1 MLVALMAVPF
11 ASSAQ
16 AVDETHVVRLDAG
29 NFDGYTGGT
38 TQYTGY
44 NQLVGTATPSW
55 TYADLAVN
63 GLEAG
68 HYYNTLF
75 QGGRYQWLVTPAID
89 LMGLADA
96 QVTYSVALTAF
107 NGSGAPDS
115 IGADK
120 KFIVLASTDGLNW
133 TALRTYTGA
142 DLAAIPATWDV
153 DTVDLADYKDS
164 YPAVYLAF
172 YTESAQ
178 PRTGNATFHIGN
190 IAVDGHL
197 KCQPVSD
204 VVATTVTTNSVTIA
218 WTNDNP
224 KKYGHQVLVYQGA
237 ELVDSVFLAAS
248 ARTYSN
254 DTLTPATVYTFMVR
268 TSCDGNGWLD
278 ATPINVFTHYPIN
291 IELPY
296 ENDFEA
302 ENSVD
307 NWFFSR
313 DTTNGWF
320 RGRVLV
326 DSVKLDTYVLGDV
339 IAQHIG
345 ATDTAWKAETEHV
358 FPTDIDSTTTIWT
371 VDERDTNWNYS
382 YNYNYVMMMS
392 KDSGATASYNTSGSR
407 CYYTYFPIELE
418 AGDYNLGFD
427 WRGMG
432 EDKASAYDYMA
443 AYLAPEDADITFNQT
458 GVVPSSWT
466 LLDGKLWRQTEW
478 QKYYYTFKVAEANH
492 YHLVFVWRNNNSGGS
507 GNAAMFDNLIFN
519 KVICYPVTDVAVVD
533 SMTTG
538 TSLTVSF
545 TGMGEGFEGS
555 YRGVAK
561 AGDVT
566 VEATAGAN
574 ESTMTFIG
582 LKGETTYSISLYTV
596 CGEGNESNPSTAV
609 SGTTLPTCYPVE
621 NLAVVADSTTANRL
635 QIAWVDTKNTE
646 PTYQVRVMKGADTVD
661 IVTTQ
666 DTSFSI
672 SNLVAATNYTFY
684 VRTICAEGDSAR
696 LTRSV
701 SGQTACDVIT
711 LPYTQNFND
720 LTVASSIPVCWD
732 NSEGT
737 TTTASYKWCYNT
749 KTSGDG
755 AAVGHE
761 GKCVV
766 FNSYNNS
773 SNMTNTLATP
783 EIEITNATK
792 LSFWYKNPAGGDFTV
807 QIGIVGEDSRTT
819 LATALTGASSWTEKV
834 IELDAATYAGHNVKL
849 YFKGTSNW
857 GYGDAYI
864 YLDDVTLTPITCG
877 APANVAVADR
887 TGSTVDLTWECDF
900 HADDVTYLVA
910 NVGVDT
916 TAVTGVLTYK
926 LTGLAAETDLTIK
939 VGMVCDYGDTLWSD
953 VFNTRTL
960 GACNAPEN
968 IVASN
973 VTRTSFDL
981 SWTQAVSNVDNYDL
995 IIATEALTVDSLANY
1010 PVEQMIAVS
1019 GNDGYTA
1026 TNLNR
1031 DQQYYIYFRAHCAA
1045 ANSVW
1050 NSEPVLVKTKSLVD
1064 CAIVGTEVSV
1074 GNGISPNN
1082 QLPIAGYYNNS
1093 YSQQIYTAEEL
1104 GIEAG
1109 SMISKL
1115 SFNYYN
1121 STSTTRN
1128 IEIYM
1133 GTTTETSMPSSGWLT
1148 AADMTQVLAATDV
1161 TFSNTNDNWSTIVL
1175 DEPFVYNGGSII
1187 VGVRMTESST
1197 QTNYGSS
1204 SRFYVSSVSG
1214 KARYYQN
1221 DNNAAT
1227 LNDNLVPT
1235 QASSSSSYRSNI
1247 KFVTCGVGEACPV
1260 VANFDV
1266 EDVDVNTATLTWT
1279 AADADYLDGYEL
1291 YVTAEN
1297 VDMDT
1302 VTTGTIAVAKTAT
1315 SYDLS
1320 ELTQATNYHV
1330 YLRSLCARDND
1341 TSDWTPAVD
1350 FLTLEACRA
1359 ATDLVVEQNAT
1370 NGAHVSWVNGGAAL
1384 NQADDFTVAW
1394 STNINEDLS
1403 AAEHVINVTDATETD
1418 VTGLP
1423 YNSTVYFWVK
1433 HNCSDLSLSSG
1444 WLGPDSV
1451 KTSVAMPKVDSLTAV
1466 PTHSTIA
1473 ATWKRNEAEF
1483 ATENQWKV
1491 ALKDMTNQDATVW
1504 SLIDHTDTLFYGLPN
1519 AHAFMV
1525 GVIAVNGTNE
1535 SDTTWKMV
1543 STTALPAPCVQV
1555 GTGTTGSSNIP
1566 YAGWYHNSYSQQI
1579 FTAEEI
1585 GNEGTISSISF
1596 QYTKT
1601 TAESR
1606 NITIFMGTTDETSLA
1621 SSWIYPSNMTEVF
1634 HAAQVTFSNES
1645 DWFNIA
1651 LDVPFEYTGGN
1662 IVVAMYM
1669 NYNSNESGYGSGNR
1683 FNTHT
1688 ATDKVRYITNDDETP
1703 DYFTLENGVIT
1714 NTTSMGYSSST
1725 RNNTVFCFDR
1735 DNPCLKPTQVAASN
1749 ITTNSATVSW
1759 MPGNSETAW
1768 QYAYSDSLM
1777 SDEVLATAAT
1787 DINSLNV
1794 SLSGLLGDKD
1804 YHFYV
1809 RANCGEESYS
1819 EWSHVLFATQLSCE
1833 RPVSVTAEAED
1844 NSIAFAAYAG
1854 VTGSPEGMALRYW
1867 TAGSEPV
1874 EVAMTRNDR
1883 YDTTWTLTDPAEVA
1897 SVDTVVRFV
1906 ATVENL
1912 NPLTFYHYQ
1921 VQTLC
1926 LVTEG
1931 NSRWTEEDSVRTLC
1945 DGTIT
1950 LPYTEDFKAT
1960 SLNRDCWQMNVYE
1973 GDELPFEIG
1982 YYNGEGINFSTHQY
1996 TSGVYGDIDRAIV
2009 SPKIIGADDTT
2020 KLTFTYRSHTDVD
2033 MYWGYSTAETFDTT
2047 GIVWNP
2053 LTSNY
2058 SGTTVSAYLPIGV
2071 KYVAFRLYDQ
2081 NASFGNTEMQ
2091 WVKDVKIDTV
2101 IRRTV
2106 TIANADPE
2114 MGDVYVMIGE
2124 DTVGRQVTNFQTV
2137 VFDGT
2142 KVKIAAQKADQHHK
2156 LVNWTGANGQQALG
2170 AYYSQTITVSSD
2182 TSLTAH
2188 FALNDYTL
2196 TVSNYPANHGV
2207 AFVVDSVVDGVNHY
2221 TNRTDSTMV
2230 YGTSVTVIAIDTA
2243 ADDNYHFAGWSTNM
2257 TFDNVVS
2264 TDTVYTLTPDKDG
2277 SLYALFAID
2286 SVTYVATANPAEGGV
2301 VEGFGPQPLGSTVH
2315 MNATANYGYHFVNW
2329 TDAAGEEITTELTFD
2344 TVAAVNATFTANFA
2358 KDPFYMLVGVNEPE
2372 LGTATAN
2379 PDFGLYNDVITL
2391 VATPAAAHYHF
2402 ERWTDGN
2409 TESPRE
2415 FHITQDTIMMAY
2427 FAIDEHTV
2435 TLAAREDMGAVKINN
2450 EDTNMIVVDYGTEI
2464 NIEAIPNTG
2473 VRFVNWSDGVEDAQ
2487 RTIEVVRDSNLTAV
2501 FDSINYN
2508 IVLNYNE
2515 AEGAVKYN
2523 NVTVDSGYVFVARY
2537 GDSITLTQEAETGY
2551 RFSSWVD
2558 GASNVYNTAE
2568 LTYYVTAV
2576 EAQSITANFI
2586 EGGKWNVSVFAD
2598 NLSNLDTAG
2607 GLVASAGTYNNDPST
2622 AGRYDENTVV
2632 ALHATP
2638 KDHYRFV
2645 AWMLG
2650 DDVYS
2655 FAADTTVQLGAA
2667 IDGADNSYT
2676 FRAQFQLVTFEL
2688 TVEPNIAEGGEVTV
2702 TVNGEETDDNI
2713 FDYGTEIT
2721 INATANT
2728 DDYYHFVNWNNGEN
2742 MVAGTYH
2749 NPEYTFTLEAD
2760 AEYTAVFALDT
2771 VTLTVVANDERFGTV
2786 TGGGEYP
2793 YGTVATLTAEPAEGY
2808 TFIGWSTNETTDTIT
2823 YEVRVAATVTATFDT
2838 AIHTVTANVNDNERG
2853 VVKANGV
2860 GVTAPLQVK
2869 HFTNVALVA
2878 APRFGFVFDHW
2889 ANAAGETI
2897 GTNDTLVISPV
2908 SDSAVTAVFG
2918 FDQFTVTTGL
2928 TNPEVMEGMGTAEIV
2943 GPATVNY
2950 RDSVTLRA
2958 TANTGFDF
2966 TGWSNGMSEPE
2977 IRVQVL
2983 NNTTITAG
2991 FAYHEY
2997 VVYGTSNDNVMGTVE
3012 HRGVSHYGFYD
3023 TLIAN
3028 ANYGYHFV
3036 NWDGIASNTND
3047 TMRIYVVANESHV
3060 ANFAK
3065 NQYTA
3070 TATVDD
3076 AARGYAY
3083 VNNPAPFY
3091 LDQVTF
3097 TAGNLPHYT
3106 FAGWANEEG
3115 EIVSTVNPL
3124 NVTING
3130 DTTLIATFDSINFTV
3145 TVATAD
3151 ATMGSVEPA
3160 GDSVVLEGTVFQAT
3174 ATPEYGYAFVNWSNG
3189 ATTPTVTVIVNEDI
3203 TLTANFRQIARTVT
3217 VATADATMGSVN
3229 PAGDSIV
3236 LEGTVF
3242 QATATPAAGY
3252 EFVNWSNGDTT
3263 LTVTIVVGEE
3273 DVTLTAN
3280 FRQITHSVTIAVAPG
3295 CTNMGTVSPAGT
3307 QTVAWGTTFTATA
3320 TPNQGYQFAGWSNGA
3335 TTATVSFT
3343 VNEDITLYATF
3354 EPVPVQTYTVTAT
3367 ANDATMGR
3375 VLNTGVYEAG
3385 TTVSLYAEAYPG
3397 YHFVRWSN
3405 TETANPLVFEVNEDV
3420 ELVAIF
3426 EANVGIEDVD
3436 GSNVTIFSNDS
3447 KIVVRGAEN
3456 MNVYIYD
3463 VNGRIVRSEANVSDN
3478 VEFTMA
3484 NTGVY
3489 LVKVGNA
3496 PAKSVVVMR

>member
-38 TQYTGY
+38 TQFNGI
-44 NQLVGTATPSW
+44 NVLVGTATPSW

-254 DTLTPATVYTFMVR
+254 DNLTPATVYTFMVR

-358 FPTDIDSTTTIWT
+358 FPTDIDSTATIWT

-478 QKYYYTFKVAEANH
+478 QKYYCTFKVAEANH

-596 CGEGNESNPSTAV
+596 CGEGNESNPTSAV

-701 SGQTACDVIT
+701 SGQTACELLA
-711 LPYTQNFND
+711 LPFNVD
-720 LTVASSIPVCWD
+720 FSIPGASTPACWTID
-732 NSEGT
+732 NGT
-737 TTTASYKWCYNT
+737 TS
-749 KTSGDG
+749 TSGDNIQIG
-755 AAVGHE
+755 NYSGSFT
-761 GKCVV
+761 GLR
-766 FNSYNNS
+766 FGSYNTRNNVEYVVS
-773 SNMTNTLATP
+773 P
-783 EIEITNATK
+783 EISTNASLA
-792 LSFWYKNPAGGDFTV
+792 LSVVYGTYGSTDGLYFGYSTTDDNYSSFTWSAK
-807 QIGIVGEDSRTT
+807 QTT
-819 LATALTGASSWTEKV
+819 SSFSE
-834 IELDAATYAGHNVKL
+834 ATYAAEIPADVK
-849 YFKGTSNW
+849 YIGVKYDGN
-857 GYGDAYI
+857 YAYYAI
-864 YLDDVTLTPITCG
+864 VKSVSVIPITCG

-916 TAVTGVLTYK
+916 TAVTGVLAHQ

-953 VFNTRTL
+953 AVNTRTL

-995 IIATEALTVDSLANY
+995 IIATEALTADSLVNY

-1161 TFSNTNDNWSTIVL
+1161 TFSNANDNWSTIVL

-1291 YVTAEN
+1291 YITAEN

-1341 TSDWTPAVD
+1341 TSAWSTTS
-1350 FLTLEACRA
+1350 FLTMEACRA

-1403 AAEHVINVTDATETD
+1403 AAEHVVNVTDATETD

-1423 YNSTVYFWVK
+1423 YSSTVYFWVK
-1433 HNCSDLSLSSG
+1433 HNCSDLSLSST

-1466 PTHSTIA
+1466 PTHSTVA

-1519 AHAFMV
+1519 EHAFMV
-1525 GVIAVNGTNE
+1525 GVIAVNGTDE

-1543 STTALPAPCVQV
+1543 STTALPAACEIVADGSASNSYVPVEGGNADYAQKAQFV
-1555 GTGTTGSSNIP
+1555 YPATMLSNLASGTVVNGMTFFPNSKAATAWTGTFSVYVAEVSATTISSYADVSTMQKVYEGTLDATGSEMTVNFTSPYTYQGGNLLVAFEKDKGGSWKSASFYGVSSTGSSIAANGGSS
-1566 YAGWYHNSYSQQI
+1566 AQ
-1579 FTAEEI
+1579 TASAVTSE
-1585 GNEGTISSISF
+1585 T
-1596 QYTKT
+1596 Q
-1601 TAESR
+1601 R
-1606 NITIFMGTTDETSLA
+1606 NFLPKVQFCYERTS
-1621 SSWIYPSNMTEVF
+1621 T
-1634 HAAQVTFSNES
+1634 
-1645 DWFNIA
+1645 
-1651 LDVPFEYTGGN
+1651 
-1662 IVVAMYM
+1662 
-1669 NYNSNESGYGSGNR
+1669 
-1683 FNTHT
+1683 
-1688 ATDKVRYITNDDETP
+1688 
-1703 DYFTLENGVIT
+1703 
-1714 NTTSMGYSSST
+1714 
-1725 RNNTVFCFDR
+1725 
-1735 DNPCLKPTQVAASN
+1735 CLKPTHVVASDV
-1749 ITTNSATVSW
+1749 TTNSATLSW
-1759 MPGNSETAW
+1759 TPGNSETAW
-1768 QYAYSDSLM
+1768 QYAYSDSVM
-1777 SDEVLATAAT
+1777 SNEVLATAAT
-1787 DINSLNV
+1787 DIASLNV

-1833 RPVSVTAEAED
+1833 RPEAVVAD
-1844 NSIAFAAYAG
+1844 ADATSIAFAAYAG
-1854 VTGSPEGMALRYW
+1854 ATGSPEGMTLRYW

-1931 NSRWTEEDSVRTLC
+1931 NSRWTVEDSVRTLC
-1945 DGTIT
+1945 GGTVT

-1960 SLNRDCWQMNVYE
+1960 SLNRDCWQKNIYE
-1973 GDELPFEIG
+1973 GDELPYEIG

-1996 TSGVYGDIDRAIV
+1996 NSSLNGNIDRAIV

-2020 KLTFTYRSHTDVD
+2020 KLTFTYRSHADVD

-2047 GIVWNP
+2047 GIEWNP
-2053 LTSNY
+2053 LTVNTY
-2058 SGTTVSAYLPIGV
+2058 SGTTVSTLLPAGV
-2071 KYVAFRLYDQ
+2071 TYVAFRLYDQ
-2081 NASFGNTEMQ
+2081 NVSFGNTEIQ

-2124 DTVGRQVTNFQTV
+2124 DTIGREVTNFQTV

-2156 LVNWTGANGQQALG
+2156 LVNWTGANGQQAMG

-2207 AFVVDSVVDGVNHY
+2207 AYVVDSVVEGVNHY

-2264 TDTVYTLTPDKDG
+2264 TDTVYTVAPEANST
-2277 SLYALFAID
+2277 LYALFAID

-2329 TDAAGEEITTELTFD
+2329 TDAAGEEITTDLTFD
-2344 TVAAVNATFTANFA
+2344 TVAAVDAVFTANFA

-2372 LGTATAN
+2372 LGTATAT

-2391 VATPAAAHYHF
+2391 VATPTAAHYHF

-2928 TNPEVMEGMGTAEIV
+2928 TNPETMEGMGIAEIV

-2950 RDSVTLRA
+2950 RDSVNLRA

-3273 DVTLTAN
+3273 NVTLTAN

-3320 TPNQGYQFAGWSNGA
+3320 TPNQGYQFAGWSNGV

-3496 PAKSVVVMR
+3496 PAKRVVVMR

>member
-16 AVDETHVVRLDAG
+16 AVDETHVVRLDAR

-38 TQYTGY
+38 TQFNGY

-133 TALRTYTGA
+133 TALRTYTGE

-153 DTVDLADYKDS
+153 DTVDLAAYKDS

-237 ELVDSVFLAAS
+237 ELVDSVSLAAS

-254 DTLTPATVYTFMVR
+254 NELTPATVYTFMVR

-407 CYYTYFPIELE
+407 CYYTYFPLELE

-432 EDKASAYDYMA
+432 ENSSNAYDYMA

-478 QKYYYTFKVAEANH
+478 QKYYCTFKVAEANH

-561 AGDVT
+561 AGNVT

-596 CGEGNESNPSTAV
+596 CGEGNESNPTTAV
-609 SGTTLPTCYPVE
+609 NGTTLPTCYPVE

-701 SGQTACDVIT
+701 SGQTACGVLEVPFTMDFEGFT
-711 LPYTQNFND
+711 ALPTCWNQQKVTGSGNW
-720 LTVASSIPVCWD
+720 TVGKGTVNSS
-732 NSEGT
+732 GT
-737 TTTASYKWCYNT
+737 TTAHSGIANARIAHTNKGD
-749 KTSGDG
+749 KTQLITPAFNLGNYP
-755 AAVGHE
+755 AAQ
-761 GKCVV
+761 
-766 FNSYNNS
+766 
-773 SNMTNTLATP
+773 
-783 EIEITNATK
+783 
-792 LSFWYKNPAGGDFTV
+792 LSFWYVAKEWGGDQDELRVYYRTD
-807 QIGIVGEDSRTT
+807 EDADWQLIPGAEYTSNV
-819 LATALTGASSWTEKV
+819 TAWTKV
-834 IELDAATYAGHNVKL
+834 ELDLPNLSATYQFAFEMKD
-849 YFKGTSNW
+849 
-857 GYGDAYI
+857 GYGYGVAI
-864 YLDDVTLTPITCG
+864 DDIKVMPVTCG

-916 TAVTGVLTYK
+916 TAVTGVLAHQ

-995 IIATEALTVDSLANY
+995 IIATEALTADSLANY

-1064 CAIVGTEVSV
+1064 CE
-1074 GNGISPNN
+1074 
-1082 QLPIAGYYNNS
+1082 IAGTP
-1093 YSQQIYTAEEL
+1093 ITVAD
-1104 GIEAG
+1104 G
-1109 SMISKL
+1109 
-1115 SFNYYN
+1115 
-1121 STSTTRN
+1121 TSTTSN
-1128 IEIYM
+1128 APIYGYWTDAYQHNQIIYPASM
-1133 GTTTETSMPSSGWLT
+1133 LEEYVGQSLNSIKFYSTTDLTGWGTRIINLNLAIVDESSFAT
-1148 AADMTQVLAATDV
+1148 ASPLQAEMTNVYNAQVTLLSDGMQMNFTQ
-1161 TFSNTNDNWSTIVL
+1161 
-1175 DEPFVYNGGSII
+1175 PFVYQGGNLLVDINYEKSSY
-1187 VGVRMTESST
+1187 VSKDWYAVSST
-1197 QTNYGSS
+1197 AAAIYG
-1204 SRFYVSSVSG
+1204 Y
-1214 KARYYQN
+1214 
-1221 DNNAAT
+1221 
-1227 LNDNLVPT
+1227 
-1235 QASSSSSYRSNI
+1235 SSSSASGITSWTKVDYLP
-1247 KFVTCGVGEACPV
+1247 KAQFGTCSEGEACPTV
-1260 VANFDV
+1260 TNFDV

-1330 YLRSLCARDND
+1330 YLRSLCARDHD

-1350 FLTLEACRA
+1350 FLTMEACRA

-1394 STNINEDLS
+1394 STNINEDPS
-1403 AAEHVINVTDATETD
+1403 AAEHVVNVTDATETD

-1423 YNSTVYFWVK
+1423 YDSTVYFWVK

-1451 KTSVAMPKVDSLTAV
+1451 KTSVAMPNVVSLTAV

-1473 ATWKRNEAEF
+1473 ATWQRNEAEF

-1543 STTALPAPCVQV
+1543 STTALPAACEIVADGSESNSNVPVEGGNADYAQKAQFV
-1555 GTGTTGSSNIP
+1555 YPATMLSNLASGAVVNGMTFFPNSKAATAWTGTFSVYVAEVSATTISSYADVSTMQKVYEGTLDATGSEMTVNFTSPYTYQGGNLLVAFEKDKGGSWKSASFYGVSSTGSSIAANGGSS
-1566 YAGWYHNSYSQQI
+1566 AQ
-1579 FTAEEI
+1579 TASAVTSE
-1585 GNEGTISSISF
+1585 T
-1596 QYTKT
+1596 Q
-1601 TAESR
+1601 R
-1606 NITIFMGTTDETSLA
+1606 NFLPKVQFCYERTS
-1621 SSWIYPSNMTEVF
+1621 T
-1634 HAAQVTFSNES
+1634 
-1645 DWFNIA
+1645 
-1651 LDVPFEYTGGN
+1651 
-1662 IVVAMYM
+1662 
-1669 NYNSNESGYGSGNR
+1669 
-1683 FNTHT
+1683 
-1688 ATDKVRYITNDDETP
+1688 
-1703 DYFTLENGVIT
+1703 
-1714 NTTSMGYSSST
+1714 
-1725 RNNTVFCFDR
+1725 
-1735 DNPCLKPTQVAASN
+1735 CLKPTHVVASDV
-1749 ITTNSATVSW
+1749 TTNSATLSW
-1759 MPGNSETAW
+1759 TPGNSETAW
-1768 QYAYSDSLM
+1768 QYAYSDSVM
-1777 SDEVLATAAT
+1777 SNEVLATAAT
-1787 DINSLNV
+1787 DINSMNV

-1819 EWSHVLFATQLSCE
+1819 EWSHVMFPTQLSCE
-1833 RPVSVTAEAED
+1833 RPVLVTAEAED
-1844 NSIAFAAYAG
+1844 SSIAFAAYAG
-1854 VTGSPEGMALRYW
+1854 VTGSPEGMTLRYW

-1926 LVTEG
+1926 LATEG

-1945 DGTIT
+1945 DGTVT

-1960 SLNRDCWQMNVYE
+1960 SLNRDCWTGEILDDNAAMPYFGANGLYLNGSTTSSE
-1973 GDELPFEIG
+1973 NGDRYFISPRFNAEDTLVWKSKVLA
-1982 YYNGEGINFSTHQY
+1982 YNY
-1996 TSGVYGDIDRAIV
+1996 TSYYYGYNDSV
-2009 SPKIIGADDTT
+2009 S
-2020 KLTFTYRSHTDVD
+2020 F
-2033 MYWGYSTAETFDTT
+2033 GYSMTDDEIESFVWIDKIGNNT
-2047 GIVWNP
+2047 G
-2053 LTSNY
+2053 TNY
-2058 SGTTVSAYLPIGV
+2058 TYYVPAGA
-2071 KYVAFRLYDQ
+2071 KYVAYHYEG
-2081 NASFGNTEMQ
+2081 SYSGSYVGNISLSN
-2091 WVKDVKIDTV
+2091 VV
-2101 IRRTV
+2101 RRNV

-2124 DTVGRQVTNFQTV
+2124 DTIGREVTNFQTV

-2142 KVKIAAQKADQHHK
+2142 KVKLAAQKADQHHK
-2156 LVNWTGANGQQALG
+2156 LVNWTGANGEQVLG
-2170 AYYSQTITVSSD
+2170 ALYSQTITVSSD

-2207 AFVVDSVVDGVNHY
+2207 AFVVDSVVNGVNHY

-2329 TDAAGEEITTELTFD
+2329 TDAAGEEITTDLTFD
-2344 TVAAVNATFTANFA
+2344 TVAAVDATFTANFA

-2391 VATPAAAHYHF
+2391 VATPTAAHYHF

-2771 VTLTVVANDERFGTV
+2771 VTLTVVANDEQFGTV

-2950 RDSVTLRA
+2950 RDSVNLRA

-3496 PAKSVVVMR
+3496 PAKRVVVMR

>member
-16 AVDETHVVRLDAG
+16 AVDETHVVRLDAR

-38 TQYTGY
+38 TQFNGY

-120 KFIVLASTDGLNW
+120 KFIVLASTDGLSW

-153 DTVDLADYKDS
+153 DTVDLAAYKDS

-224 KKYGHQVLVYQGA
+224 KKYGHQVLVYQGT

-254 DTLTPATVYTFMVR
+254 DNLTPATVYTFMVR

-358 FPTDIDSTTTIWT
+358 FPTDIDSTATIWT

-478 QKYYYTFKVAEANH
+478 QKYYYTFNVAEANH

-574 ESTMTFIG
+574 ESTMTFVG

-596 CGEGNESNPSTAV
+596 CGEGNESNPTTAV
-609 SGTTLPTCYPVE
+609 NGTTLPTCYPVE

-701 SGQTACDVIT
+701 SGQTACELLA
-711 LPYTQNFND
+711 LPFNVD
-720 LTVASSIPVCWD
+720 FSIPGASTPACWTID
-732 NSEGT
+732 NGT
-737 TTTASYKWCYNT
+737 TS
-749 KTSGDG
+749 TSGDNIQIG
-755 AAVGHE
+755 NYSGSFT
-761 GKCVV
+761 GLR
-766 FNSYNNS
+766 FGSYNTRNNVEYVVS
-773 SNMTNTLATP
+773 P
-783 EIEITNATK
+783 EISTEAPLA
-792 LSFWYKNPAGGDFTV
+792 LSVVYGTYGNGDGLYFGYSTTDDNYSSFTWSAK
-807 QIGIVGEDSRTT
+807 QTT
-819 LATALTGASSWTEKV
+819 SSFSE
-834 IELDAATYAGHNVKL
+834 ATYTAEIPADVK
-849 YFKGTSNW
+849 YIGVKYDGN
-857 GYGDAYI
+857 YAYYAI
-864 YLDDVTLTPITCG
+864 VKSVSVIPITCG

-916 TAVTGVLTYK
+916 TAVTGMLAYQ
-926 LTGLAAETDLTIK
+926 LTGLTAETEFTFK

-953 VFNTRTL
+953 AVNTSTL

-981 SWTQAVSNVDNYDL
+981 SWTQFVSNVDNYDL
-995 IIATEALTVDSLANY
+995 IIATEALTADSLANY

-1050 NSEPVLVKTKSLVD
+1050 NSSEPVLVKTKGLVD
-1064 CAIVGTEVSV
+1064 CAIVGTPATVADGTST
-1074 GNGISPNN
+1074 NSN
-1082 QLPIAGYYNNS
+1082 LPIYGTYSEKDQHNQIIYPASELTELVGKTISSMKFYSTTDLTSWGDRGITLGLAITEKTTYSSFTDLATDELTQVYDGIFTKLADGFVMEFDTPFEYNGGNLLVDIDYHTNNS
-1093 YSQQIYTAEEL
+1093 YV
-1104 GIEAG
+1104 
-1109 SMISKL
+1109 SK
-1115 SFNYYN
+1115 SFYGK
-1121 STSTTRN
+1121 SV
-1128 IEIYM
+1128 
-1133 GTTTETSMPSSGWLT
+1133 SSNVGEYQYSGYSGLT
-1148 AADMTQVLAATDV
+1148 GATVKFLPKV
-1161 TFSNTNDNWSTIVL
+1161 TFGI
-1175 DEPFVYNGGSII
+1175 
-1187 VGVRMTESST
+1187 
-1197 QTNYGSS
+1197 
-1204 SRFYVSSVSG
+1204 
-1214 KARYYQN
+1214 
-1221 DNNAAT
+1221 
-1227 LNDNLVPT
+1227 
-1235 QASSSSSYRSNI
+1235 
-1247 KFVTCGVGEACPV
+1247 CGEGDACPTV
-1260 VANFDV
+1260 TNFDV

-1341 TSDWTPAVD
+1341 TSAWSTTS

-1394 STNINEDLS
+1394 STNINEDPS

-1433 HNCSDLSLSSG
+1433 HNCSDLSLSSS

-1473 ATWKRNEAEF
+1473 VTWKRNEAEF

-1519 AHAFMV
+1519 EHAFMV
-1525 GVIAVNGTNE
+1525 GVIAVNGTIE

-1543 STTALPAPCVQV
+1543 STTALPDPCAQI
-1555 GTGTTGSSNIP
+1555 GEGTATATLLKTNYGNTYSQHIYTAAELTAMGYSAGKITSLSFNYTGTSSSYDKTQSVYIGTTTLDAFSDHTASDFVTGLTLSYGPTLNSYESGWREYELSTPFVWDGTSNIVVGMLSNSTQSTASGWDAQGTSVSANRTIFHYKDNTPIDVDNLSATMNSYNHGSSNTRP
-1566 YAGWYHNSYSQQI
+1566 NVKFCYER
-1579 FTAEEI
+1579 T
-1585 GNEGTISSISF
+1585 GT
-1596 QYTKT
+1596 
-1601 TAESR
+1601 
-1606 NITIFMGTTDETSLA
+1606 
-1621 SSWIYPSNMTEVF
+1621 
-1634 HAAQVTFSNES
+1634 
-1645 DWFNIA
+1645 
-1651 LDVPFEYTGGN
+1651 
-1662 IVVAMYM
+1662 
-1669 NYNSNESGYGSGNR
+1669 
-1683 FNTHT
+1683 
-1688 ATDKVRYITNDDETP
+1688 
-1703 DYFTLENGVIT
+1703 
-1714 NTTSMGYSSST
+1714 
-1725 RNNTVFCFDR
+1725 
-1735 DNPCLKPTQVAASN
+1735 CLKPTHVVASDV
-1749 ITTNSATVSW
+1749 TTNSATLSW

-1768 QYAYSDSLM
+1768 QYAYSDSVM
-1777 SDEVLATAAT
+1777 SNEVLATAAT

-1819 EWSHVLFATQLSCE
+1819 DWSHVMFATQLSCE

-1854 VTGSPEGMALRYW
+1854 VTGSPEGMTLRYW
-1867 TAGSEPV
+1867 TAGNEPTPV
-1874 EVAMTRNDR
+1874 TMVRNDR

-1931 NSRWTEEDSVRTLC
+1931 NSRWTVEDSVRTLC
-1945 DGTIT
+1945 GGTVT

-1960 SLNRDCWQMNVYE
+1960 SLNRDCWQKNIYE
-1973 GDELPFEIG
+1973 GDELPYEIG

-1996 TSGVYGDIDRAIV
+1996 NSSLNGNIDRAIV

-2020 KLTFTYRSHTDVD
+2020 KLTFTYRSHADVD

-2047 GIVWNP
+2047 GIEWNP
-2053 LTSNY
+2053 LTVNTY
-2058 SGTTVSAYLPIGV
+2058 SGTTVSTLLPAGV
-2071 KYVAFRLYDQ
+2071 TYVAFRLYDQ
-2081 NASFGNTEMQ
+2081 NVSFGNTEIQ

-2124 DTVGRQVTNFQTV
+2124 DTIGREVTNFQTV

-2156 LVNWTGANGQQALG
+2156 LVNWTGANGQQAMG

-2207 AFVVDSVVDGVNHY
+2207 AYVVDSVVEGVNHY

-2391 VATPAAAHYHF
+2391 VATPTAAHYHF

-2655 FAADTTVQLGAA
+2655 FAADTIVQLGAA
-2667 IDGADNSYT
+2667 IDGEDNSYT

-2771 VTLTVVANDERFGTV
+2771 VTLTVVANDEQFGTV

-2928 TNPEVMEGMGTAEIV
+2928 TDPETMEGMGIAEIV

-3083 VNNPAPFY
+3083 VNNPAPFF

-3320 TPNQGYQFAGWSNGA
+3320 TPNQGYQFAGWSNGV
-3335 TTATVSFT
+3335 TTATVTFT

-3496 PAKSVVVMR
+3496 PAKRVVVMR

>member
-107 NGSGAPDS
+107 NGSEAPDS

-133 TALRTYTGA
+133 TALRTYTGEA
-142 DLAAIPATWDV
+142 LAAIPATWDV
-153 DTVDLADYKDS
+153 DTVDLAAYKDR

-224 KKYGHQVLVYQGA
+224 KKYGHQVLVYQGT
-237 ELVDSVFLAAS
+237 ELVDSVSLAAS

-254 DTLTPATVYTFMVR
+254 NELTPATVYTFMVR

-302 ENSVD
+302 ATALTGWTIVN
-307 NWFFSR
+307 
-313 DTTNGWF
+313 DTHALTNGWYI
-320 RGRVLV
+320 GNERVSHEKLETYELGDAL
-326 DSVKLDTYVLGDV
+326 DSVVGPN
-339 IAQHIG
+339 
-345 ATDTAWKAETEHV
+345 ATDTVWKEGTEEPHTMADLDTAASNWV
-358 FPTDIDSTTTIWT
+358 VSVYDTIW
-371 VDERDTNWNYS
+371 DYADT
-382 YNYNYVMMMS
+382 YNHRLWISDDGGVTNHY
-392 KDSGATASYNTSGSR
+392 TQHSGSG
-407 CYYTYFPIELE
+407 TYQSYAYMTLSLE

-427 WRGMG
+427 WRCKGESAG
-432 EDKASAYDYMA
+432 WESIRIFLANEDKAPATGMSGTSDWREITANGTTIAGLYGSDTWKNY
-443 AYLAPEDADITFNQT
+443 YKTFN
-458 GVVPSSWT
+458 
-466 LLDGKLWRQTEW
+466 
-478 QKYYYTFKVAEANH
+478 VAETGN
-492 YHLVFVWRNNNSGGS
+492 YHLVFYWKNDAVNSQPP
-507 GNAAMFDNLIFN
+507 AAIDNLIFN

-533 SMTTG
+533 SLTTG

-545 TGMGEGFEGS
+545 TGLGEDFEGT

-561 AGDVT
+561 AGNVT

-574 ESTMTFIG
+574 DSTMTFIG

-596 CGEGNESNPSTAV
+596 CGEGNESNPTTAV
-609 SGTTLPTCYPVE
+609 NGTTLPTCYPVE
-621 NLAVVADSTTANRL
+621 NPVVVADSTTANRL

-646 PTYQVRVMKGADTVD
+646 PTYQVRVMKGADTVV
-661 IVTTQ
+661 IATTQ

-701 SGQTACDVIT
+701 SGQTACGVINVF
-711 LPYTQNFND
+711 PYTEGFEGYTGTTYSSSGVVPTCWTNYTTG
-720 LTVASSIPVCWD
+720 TVAPHVIGSGSYYYKH
-732 NSEGT
+732 NGT
-737 TTTASYKWCYNT
+737 KALTFYGNGDCY
-749 KTSGDG
+749 
-755 AAVGHE
+755 AAMPE
-761 GKCVV
+761 
-766 FNSYNNS
+766 FADLS
-773 SNMTNTLATP
+773 TLQ
-783 EIEITNATK
+783 I
-792 LSFWYKNPAGGDFTV
+792 SFWYQTESSSYGTLTLGYITN
-807 QIGIVGEDSRTT
+807 EDVNMNTYT
-819 LATALTGASSWTEKV
+819 V
-834 IELDAATYAGHNVKL
+834 IETYPCHSSSMTEAPVLFLDELPAEASRLVFRWSYTSQWSCCIDDITVK
-849 YFKGTSNW
+849 KACT
-857 GYGDAYI
+857 
-864 YLDDVTLTPITCG
+864 
-877 APANVAVADR
+877 APANLALEGRTSNSITVSWTDAFASEDAQYVVVVAGTEYADTLR
-887 TGSTVDLTWECDF
+887 PVGLLTATLNNNLLPGSAYSV
-900 HADDVTYLVA
+900 
-910 NVGVDT
+910 
-916 TAVTGVLTYK
+916 
-926 LTGLAAETDLTIK
+926 K
-939 VGMVCDYGDTLWSD
+939 VGKLCNGDTLWTSAA
-953 VFNTRTL
+953 TYETM
-960 GACNAPEN
+960 GACNAPSE
-968 IVASN
+968 IVVSN
-973 VTRTSFDL
+973 VTRVSFDL
-981 SWTQAVSNVDNYDL
+981 SWTQDDPNITAYDL
-995 IIATEALTVDSLANY
+995 VISDTAVVDFAAWAENMILVNGTEYAADN
-1010 PVEQMIAVS
+1010 M
-1019 GNDGYTA
+1019 D
-1026 TNLNR
+1026 R
-1031 DQQYYIYFRAHCAA
+1031 DHTYYIYLRSRCT
-1045 ANSVW
+1045 
-1050 NSEPVLVKTKSLVD
+1050 EPSDAWRT
-1064 CAIVGTEVSV
+1064 TEVTTGALV
-1074 GNGISPNN
+1074 VCNDVTIGNGTSTSN
-1082 QLPIAGYYNNS
+1082 QLPIAGYYHHGYN
-1093 YSQQIYTAEEL
+1093 QQLFTAEEL

-1133 GTTTETSMPSSGWLT
+1133 GTTTATSMPSSGWLT
-1148 AADMTQVLAATDV
+1148 ADDMTQVLAATDV
-1161 TFSNTNDNWSTIVL
+1161 TFSNANDNWTTIVL
-1175 DEPFVYNGGSII
+1175 DEPFMYNGGSII
-1187 VGVRMTESST
+1187 VGVRMIKTTSE
-1197 QTNYGSS
+1197 TNYGYSE
-1204 SRFYVSSVSG
+1204 RFYVHSASS
-1214 KARYYQN
+1214 KARYYQS
-1221 DNNAAT
+1221 DGSAAT

-1235 QASSSSSYRSNI
+1235 QSSNASSNRSNI
-1247 KFVTCGVGEACPV
+1247 KFYGCFENEACPAV
-1260 VANFDV
+1260 TNFDV

-1279 AADADYLDGYEL
+1279 AVEADYLDGYEL

-1315 SYDLS
+1315 SYALG

-1341 TSDWTPAVD
+1341 TSAWTATS
-1350 FLTLEACRA
+1350 FLTMEACRA

-1384 NQADDFTVAW
+1384 GQADDFTVAW

-1423 YNSTVYFWVK
+1423 YSSTVYFWVK
-1433 HNCSDLSLSSG
+1433 HNCSDLSLSSS

-1451 KTSVAMPKVDSLTAV
+1451 KTGVAMPKVDSLTAV

-1535 SDTTWKMV
+1535 SDTTWKIV
-1543 STTALPAPCVQV
+1543 STTALPAACEIVADGSDYNSYVPVEGGNADYAQRAHFV
-1555 GTGTTGSSNIP
+1555 YPATMLGNLASGTVVNGMTFFPNSKPSEAWTGTFSVYVAEVSAATISSYADVSTMQKVYEGTLDATGSEMTVTFSSSYTYQGGNLLVAFEKDKGGNYKAASFYGISSTGSSIAAN
-1566 YAGWYHNSYSQQI
+1566 GGYSSQ
-1579 FTAEEI
+1579 TASAV
-1585 GNEGTISSISF
+1585 TS
-1596 QYTKT
+1596 T
-1601 TAESR
+1601 TQR
-1606 NITIFMGTTDETSLA
+1606 NFLPKVQFCYERTSTCLK
-1621 SSWIYPSNMTEVF
+1621 P
-1634 HAAQVTFSNES
+1634 AQVTVEE
-1645 DWFNIA
+1645 
-1651 LDVPFEYTGGN
+1651 V
-1662 IVVAMYM
+1662 
-1669 NYNSNESGYGSGNR
+1669 
-1683 FNTHT
+1683 
-1688 ATDKVRYITNDDETP
+1688 
-1703 DYFTLENGVIT
+1703 
-1714 NTTSMGYSSST
+1714 
-1725 RNNTVFCFDR
+1725 
-1735 DNPCLKPTQVAASN
+1735 
-1749 ITTNSATVSW
+1749 TTNSATLSW
-1759 MPGNSETAW
+1759 RPGNMETAW
-1768 QYAYSDSLM
+1768 QYTYGLTEEAAMEAAPVDIAAMNVTIPGLM
-1777 SDEVLATAAT
+1777 
-1787 DINSLNV
+1787 
-1794 SLSGLLGDKD
+1794 GDKD

-1809 RANCGEESYS
+1809 RGICGSAEGDTSDWSHVVFATELSCSQPADVAVEADSTSIAFVITPGTVGTPAGYELQYWTGDAEPTVVPVTGEVVDEEIVYAVTVEDLLPTTLYKYQVRANCG
-1819 EWSHVLFATQLSCE
+1819 T
-1833 RPVSVTAEAED
+1833 EAG
-1844 NSIAFAAYAG
+1844 Y
-1854 VTGSPEGMALRYW
+1854 
-1867 TAGSEPV
+1867 
-1874 EVAMTRNDR
+1874 
-1883 YDTTWTLTDPAEVA
+1883 
-1897 SVDTVVRFV
+1897 
-1906 ATVENL
+1906 
-1912 NPLTFYHYQ
+1912 
-1921 VQTLC
+1921 
-1926 LVTEG
+1926 
-1931 NSRWTEEDSVRTLC
+1931 SRWTEEDSVRTLC
-1945 DGTIT
+1945 DGTVT

-1960 SLNRDCWQMNVYE
+1960 SLNRDCWTAEILDDNAAMPYFGSNGLYLNGSSSSSENGDRYFISPRFNAEDTLVWKSKVYA
-1973 GDELPFEIG
+1973 
-1982 YYNGEGINFSTHQY
+1982 YNY
-1996 TSGVYGDIDRAIV
+1996 V
-2009 SPKIIGADDTT
+2009 
-2020 KLTFTYRSHTDVD
+2020 
-2033 MYWGYSTAETFDTT
+2033 GYSYTYNDSVSFGYSMTDDEIESF
-2047 GIVWNP
+2047 VWIDKVGNSVG
-2053 LTSNY
+2053 TNY
-2058 SGTTVSAYLPIGV
+2058 TYYVPAGA
-2071 KYVAFRLYDQ
+2071 KYVAYHYEGRSNSSYV
-2081 NASFGNTEMQ
+2081 GNISLSN
-2091 WVKDVKIDTV
+2091 VV
-2101 IRRTV
+2101 RRNV

-2124 DTVGRQVTNFQTV
+2124 DTIGREVTNFQTV

-2142 KVKIAAQKADQHHK
+2142 NVKIAAQKADQHHK
-2156 LVNWTGANGQQALG
+2156 LVNWTGANGQQVLG
-2170 AYYSQTITVSSD
+2170 AYYSRTITVSSD

-2207 AFVVDSVVDGVNHY
+2207 AYVVDSVVDGVNHY

-2264 TDTVYTLTPDKDG
+2264 TDTAYTVTPEADG

-2286 SVTYVATANPAEGGV
+2286 SVTYVATASPAEGGV

-2329 TDAAGEEITTELTFD
+2329 TDAAGEEITTDLTFD
-2344 TVAAVNATFTANFA
+2344 TMAAVNATFTANFA
-2358 KDPFYMLVGVNEPE
+2358 KDPFYMLVGVNEP
-2372 LGTATAN
+2372 LGTATAT

-2391 VATPAAAHYHF
+2391 VATPTAAHYHF

-2667 IDGADNSYT
+2667 IDGEDNSYT

-2702 TVNGEETDDNI
+2702 TVNGEETDNNI

-2771 VTLTVVANDERFGTV
+2771 VTLTVVANDEQFGTV

-2897 GTNDTLVISPV
+2897 GTNDTLVLSPV

-2928 TNPEVMEGMGTAEIV
+2928 TNPETMEGMGIAEIV
-2943 GPATVNY
+2943 GPVTVNY

-2997 VVYGTSNDNVMGTVE
+2997 AVYGTSNDNVMGTVE

-3047 TMRIYVVANESHV
+3047 TMRIYVVANENHV

-3295 CTNMGTVSPAGT
+3295 CANMGTVSPAGT
-3307 QTVAWGTTFTATA
+3307 QTVAWGTNFTATA
-3320 TPNQGYQFAGWSNGA
+3320 TYNEGYQFVGWSNGA

-3343 VNEDITLYATF
+3343 VTEDITLYATF

-3405 TETANPLVFEVNEDV
+3405 TETANPLVFEVTEDV

-3496 PAKSVVVMR
+3496 PAKRVVVMR

>member
-38 TQYTGY
+38 TQFNGI
-44 NQLVGTATPSW
+44 NVLVGTATPSW

-120 KFIVLASTDGLNW
+120 KFIVLASTDGLTW
-133 TALRTYTGA
+133 TALRTYTGEA
-142 DLAAIPATWDV
+142 LAAIPATWDV
-153 DTVDLADYKDS
+153 DTVDLEAFKDRYDS
-164 YPAVYLAF
+164 VYLAF

-224 KKYGHQVLVYQGA
+224 KKYGHEVLVYQGT
-237 ELVDSVFLAAS
+237 ELVDSVRLAAS
-248 ARTYSN
+248 ARTYSKN
-254 DTLTPATVYTFMVR
+254 NLTPATVYTFMVR

-278 ATPINVFTHYPIN
+278 ADPLNVFTHYPIN

-302 ENSVD
+302 ATALTGWTIVN
-307 NWFFSR
+307 
-313 DTTNGWF
+313 DTHALTNGWYI
-320 RGRVLV
+320 GNELV
-326 DSVKLDTYVLGDV
+326 SHEKLDTYTLGVALDSV
-339 IAQHIG
+339 VG
-345 ATDTAWKAETEHV
+345 SNATDTVWKTGTEEPH
-358 FPTDIDSTTTIWT
+358 TMADLDSAASNWVVTVRDTIWDYNDTYNHRLWISDDGGTTNHYTGVSGVTHHSYAYMT
-371 VDERDTNWNYS
+371 V
-382 YNYNYVMMMS
+382 
-392 KDSGATASYNTSGSR
+392 G
-407 CYYTYFPIELE
+407 LE

-427 WRGMG
+427 WRDKGESSTFECIKVYLAN
-432 EDKASAYDYMA
+432 EDKAPTPGMTGTSNWRSINVLGLYGKDTWQNY
-443 AYLAPEDADITFNQT
+443 YETFN
-458 GVVPSSWT
+458 VP
-466 LLDGKLWRQTEW
+466 
-478 QKYYYTFKVAEANH
+478 EAGN
-492 YHLVFVWRNNNSGGS
+492 YHLVFYWKNDNYSGS
-507 GNAAMFDNLIFN
+507 NPPAAIDNLIFN

-533 SMTTG
+533 SMRTG

-574 ESTMTFIG
+574 DSTMTFIG

-596 CGEGNESNPSTAV
+596 CGEGNESNPTSAV

-661 IVTTQ
+661 ITTTQ

-672 SNLVAATNYTFY
+672 DNLVAATSYTFY

-701 SGQTACDVIT
+701 SGQTACGVLEVPFTMDFEGFT
-711 LPYTQNFND
+711 ALPTCWSQQKVTGSGNW
-720 LTVASSIPVCWD
+720 TVGK
-732 NSEGT
+732 GT
-737 TTTASYKWCYNT
+737 VSTSGITTAHSGIANARIAHTNKGD
-749 KTSGDG
+749 KTQLITPAFNLGNYP
-755 AAVGHE
+755 AAQ
-761 GKCVV
+761 
-766 FNSYNNS
+766 
-773 SNMTNTLATP
+773 
-783 EIEITNATK
+783 
-792 LSFWYKNPAGGDFTV
+792 LSFWYVAKEWGGDQDELRVYYRTD
-807 QIGIVGEDSRTT
+807 EDADWQLIPGAEYTSNV
-819 LATALTGASSWTEKV
+819 TAWTKV
-834 IELDAATYAGHNVKL
+834 ELDLPNLSATYQFAFEMKD
-849 YFKGTSNW
+849 
-857 GYGDAYI
+857 GYGYGVAI
-864 YLDDVTLTPITCG
+864 DDIKVMPVTCG
-877 APANVAVADR
+877 APANVAVAER
-887 TGSTVDLTWECDF
+887 TGNTVDLTWECDF

-910 NVGVDT
+910 NVDKDT
-916 TAVTGVLTYK
+916 TAVTGVLAYQ
-926 LTGLAAETDLTIK
+926 LTGLTAETDFTIQ

-953 VFNTRTL
+953 AVNTRTL

-973 VTRTSFDL
+973 VTRTGFDL

-995 IIATEALTVDSLANY
+995 IIATEALTPDSLANY

-1050 NSEPVLVKTKSLVD
+1050 NSEPVLVKTKSLVE
-1064 CAIVGTEVSV
+1064 CGTDLV
-1074 GNGISPNN
+1074 
-1082 QLPIAGYYNNS
+1082 AD
-1093 YSQQIYTAEEL
+1093 
-1104 GIEAG
+1104 
-1109 SMISKL
+1109 
-1115 SFNYYN
+1115 
-1121 STSTTRN
+1121 
-1128 IEIYM
+1128 
-1133 GTTTETSMPSSGWLT
+1133 GTTTNNYVLLRSSYQDEPYKSQVIYPAEMLTNLVGKTLNSMTFYTTYSSTSGYSGDWSESTMKFYLNEVEESTLSARSSNTGTVVYEGASTYNSADKTLTYTFDTPFTYTGTGNLMLTLDYTNANSGYSSGGFYGVSTSSNT
-1148 AADMTQVLAATDV
+1148 AWCQYSSYTKTFLPKV
-1161 TFSNTNDNWSTIVL
+1161 TF
-1175 DEPFVYNGGSII
+1175 G
-1187 VGVRMTESST
+1187 
-1197 QTNYGSS
+1197 
-1204 SRFYVSSVSG
+1204 
-1214 KARYYQN
+1214 
-1221 DNNAAT
+1221 
-1227 LNDNLVPT
+1227 
-1235 QASSSSSYRSNI
+1235 
-1247 KFVTCGVGEACPV
+1247 TCIMGEACPAV
-1260 VANFDV
+1260 TNFDV

-1302 VTTGTIAVAKTAT
+1302 VTTGIIAVAKTAT

-1341 TSDWTPAVD
+1341 TSAWSTTT
-1350 FLTLEACRA
+1350 FLTMEACRA
-1359 ATDLVVEQNAT
+1359 ATDLAVEQNAT

-1384 NQADDFTVAW
+1384 GQANDFTVAW

-1403 AAEHVINVTDATETD
+1403 AAEHLVNVTDATETD

-1491 ALKDMTNQDATVW
+1491 ALKDMANQDATVW
-1504 SLIDHTDTLFYGLPN
+1504 GLIDHTDTLFYGLPN

-1543 STTALPAPCVQV
+1543 STTALPAPCAQI
-1555 GTGTTGSSNIP
+1555 GEGTATATLLKTNYGNTYSQHIYTAAELTAMGYSAGKITSLSFNYTGTSSSYDKTQSVYIGTTTLDAFSDHTASDFVTGLTLSYGP
-1566 YAGWYHNSYSQQI
+1566 TLNSYESGWREYELSTP
-1579 FTAEEI
+1579 FVWD
-1585 GNEGTISSISF
+1585 GTS
-1596 QYTKT
+1596 
-1601 TAESR
+1601 
-1606 NITIFMGTTDETSLA
+1606 
-1621 SSWIYPSNMTEVF
+1621 
-1634 HAAQVTFSNES
+1634 
-1645 DWFNIA
+1645 
-1651 LDVPFEYTGGN
+1651 N
-1662 IVVAMYM
+1662 IVVGMLSNSTQSTASGWDAQGTSVSANRTIFHYKDNTPIDVDNLSATM
-1669 NYNSNESGYGSGNR
+1669 NTYNHG
-1683 FNTHT
+1683 
-1688 ATDKVRYITNDDETP
+1688 
-1703 DYFTLENGVIT
+1703 
-1714 NTTSMGYSSST
+1714 SSST
-1725 RNNTVFCFDR
+1725 RPNVKFCFER
-1735 DNPCLKPTQVAASN
+1735 TNTCLQPVQVAASD

-1768 QYAYSDSLM
+1768 QYAYSDSVM
-1777 SDEVLATAAT
+1777 SNEVLATAAT
-1787 DINSLNV
+1787 DINSMNV

-1819 EWSHVLFATQLSCE
+1819 DWSHVLFATQLSCE

-1844 NSIAFAAYAG
+1844 SSIAFAAYAG
-1854 VTGSPEGMALRYW
+1854 VTGSPEGMTLRYW

-1912 NPLTFYHYQ
+1912 IPLTFYHYQ

-1926 LVTEG
+1926 LATEG

-1945 DGTIT
+1945 DGTVT

-1960 SLNRDCWQMNVYE
+1960 SLNRDCWTA
-1973 GDELPFEIG
+1973 EILDDNAAMPYFG
-1982 YYNGEGINFSTHQY
+1982 PNGLYLNGSY
-1996 TSGVYGDIDRAIV
+1996 TSSVNGDRYFISPRFNAEDTLVWKSKVLAYNYSYYSYNDSV
-2009 SPKIIGADDTT
+2009 S
-2020 KLTFTYRSHTDVD
+2020 F
-2033 MYWGYSTAETFDTT
+2033 GYSMTDDEIESFVWIDKIGNNT
-2047 GIVWNP
+2047 G
-2053 LTSNY
+2053 TNY
-2058 SGTTVSAYLPIGV
+2058 TYYVPAGA
-2071 KYVAFRLYDQ
+2071 KYVAYHYEGRTNSSYV
-2081 NASFGNTEMQ
+2081 GNISLSN
-2091 WVKDVKIDTV
+2091 VV
-2101 IRRTV
+2101 RRNV

-2124 DTVGRQVTNFQTV
+2124 DTIGREVTNFQTV

-2156 LVNWTGANGQQALG
+2156 LVNWTGANGQQVLG
-2170 AYYSQTITVSSD
+2170 ALYTQIITVSSD

-2188 FALNDYTL
+2188 FALNNYTL
-2196 TVSNYPANHGV
+2196 YVRNTPANHGV
-2207 AFVVDSVVDGVNHY
+2207 AYVVDSVVNGVNYY

-2230 YGTSVTVIAIDTA
+2230 YGTNVTVIAIDTA
-2243 ADDNYHFAGWSTNM
+2243 ADDNYHFAGWST
-2257 TFDNVVS
+2257 TGLPSNVVS
-2264 TDTVYTLTPDKDG
+2264 TDTAYTVTPDKDG

-2372 LGTATAN
+2372 LGTATAT
-2379 PDFGLYNDVITL
+2379 PDYGLYNDVISL
-2391 VATPAAAHYHF
+2391 VATPTAAHYHF

-2607 GLVASAGTYNNDPST
+2607 GLVASAGTYNNDPSI

-2667 IDGADNSYT
+2667 IDGEDNSYT

-2771 VTLTVVANDERFGTV
+2771 VTLTVVANDEQFGTV

-2793 YGTVATLTAEPAEGY
+2793 YGTNATLTAEPAEGY

-3047 TMRIYVVANESHV
+3047 TMRIYVVANENHF

-3320 TPNQGYQFAGWSNGA
+3320 TPNQGYQFAGWSNGV

-3496 PAKSVVVMR
+3496 PAKRVVVMR

>member
-38 TQYTGY
+38 TQFNGY

-120 KFIVLASTDGLNW
+120 KFIVLASTDGLTW
-133 TALRTYTGA
+133 TALRTYTGEA
-142 DLAAIPATWDV
+142 LAAIPATWDV
-153 DTVDLADYKDS
+153 DTVDLAAYKDS

-224 KKYGHQVLVYQGA
+224 KKYGHQVLVYQGT
-237 ELVDSVFLAAS
+237 ELVDSVSLAAS
-248 ARTYSN
+248 ARTYSKDN
-254 DTLTPATVYTFMVR
+254 LTPATVYTFMVR

-278 ATPINVFTHYPIN
+278 ATPLNVFTHYPIN

-345 ATDTAWKAETEHV
+345 EADTAWKAETEHV
-358 FPTDIDSTTTIWT
+358 FPTDIDSTATIWT

-432 EDKASAYDYMA
+432 ENSSNAYDYMA

-478 QKYYYTFKVAEANH
+478 QKYYCTFNVAEANH

-574 ESTMTFIG
+574 DSTMTFIG

-596 CGEGNESNPSTAV
+596 CGEGNESNPTTAV
-609 SGTTLPTCYPVE
+609 NGTTLPTCYAVE

-646 PTYQVRVMKGADTVD
+646 PTYQVRVMKGAETV
-661 IVTTQ
+661 VVATTQ

-701 SGQTACDVIT
+701 SGQTACELLA
-711 LPYTQNFND
+711 LPFNVD
-720 LTVASSIPVCWD
+720 FSIPGASTPACWTID
-732 NSEGT
+732 NGT
-737 TTTASYKWCYNT
+737 TSA
-749 KTSGDG
+749 SGDNIQIG
-755 AAVGHE
+755 NYSGSFTGLRFGSYSTHNNVE
-761 GKCVV
+761 YVV
-766 FNSYNNS
+766 S
-773 SNMTNTLATP
+773 P
-783 EIEITNATK
+783 EISTEAPLA
-792 LSFWYKNPAGGDFTV
+792 LSVVYGTYGNGD
-807 QIGIVGEDSRTT
+807 G
-819 LATALTGASSWTEKV
+819 
-834 IELDAATYAGHNVKL
+834 L
-849 YFKGTSNW
+849 YFGYSTTDDNYSSFTWSAKQTTSSFSESTFATEIPA
-857 GYGDAYI
+857 DVKYI
-864 YLDDVTLTPITCG
+864 GVKYDGNYSYYAIVKSVSVIPITCG

-916 TAVTGVLTYK
+916 TAVTGVLAYQ
-926 LTGLAAETDLTIK
+926 LTGLTAETEFTFK

-953 VFNTRTL
+953 AVSTSTL

-981 SWTQAVSNVDNYDL
+981 SWTQFVSNVDNYDL
-995 IIATEALTVDSLANY
+995 IIATEALTADSLVNY

-1026 TNLNR
+1026 TDLNR

-1050 NSEPVLVKTKSLVD
+1050 NSEPVLVKTKGLVD
-1064 CAIVGTEVSV
+1064 CAIVGTPATVADGTST
-1074 GNGISPNN
+1074 NSN
-1082 QLPIAGYYNNS
+1082 LPIYGTYSEKDQHNQIIYPASELTELVGKTISSMKFYSTTDLTSWGDRGITLGLAITEKTTYSSFTDLATDELTQVYDGIFTKLADGFVMEFDTPFEYNGGNLLVDIDYHTNNS
-1093 YSQQIYTAEEL
+1093 YV
-1104 GIEAG
+1104 
-1109 SMISKL
+1109 SK
-1115 SFNYYN
+1115 SFYGK
-1121 STSTTRN
+1121 SV
-1128 IEIYM
+1128 
-1133 GTTTETSMPSSGWLT
+1133 SSNVGEYQYSGYSGLT
-1148 AADMTQVLAATDV
+1148 GATVKFLPKV
-1161 TFSNTNDNWSTIVL
+1161 TFGI
-1175 DEPFVYNGGSII
+1175 
-1187 VGVRMTESST
+1187 
-1197 QTNYGSS
+1197 
-1204 SRFYVSSVSG
+1204 
-1214 KARYYQN
+1214 
-1221 DNNAAT
+1221 
-1227 LNDNLVPT
+1227 
-1235 QASSSSSYRSNI
+1235 
-1247 KFVTCGVGEACPV
+1247 CGEGDACPTV
-1260 VANFDV
+1260 TNFDV

-1279 AADADYLDGYEL
+1279 AAEADYLDGYEL

-1302 VTTGTIAVAKTAT
+1302 VTTGITAVAKTAT

-1341 TSDWTPAVD
+1341 TSAWSTTS
-1350 FLTLEACRA
+1350 FLTMEACRA

-1403 AAEHVINVTDATETD
+1403 AAEHLVNVTDVTETD

-1433 HNCSDLSLSSG
+1433 HNCGDLGSSS

-1491 ALKDMTNQDATVW
+1491 ALVDMTNQDATVW

-1535 SDTTWKMV
+1535 SDTTWKIV
-1543 STTALPAPCVQV
+1543 STTALPAPCEIVADGSASNSYVPVEGDNADYAQRAHFV
-1555 GTGTTGSSNIP
+1555 YPATMLSNLASGTVVNGMTFFPNTKSTVVWTGTFSVYVAEVSATTISSYADVSTMQKVYEGTLDATGSEMTVNFTSPYTYQGGNLLVAFEKDKGGNYKTASFYGISSTGSSIAANGGSS
-1566 YAGWYHNSYSQQI
+1566 AQ
-1579 FTAEEI
+1579 TASAVTSETQRNFLPKVQFCYERT
-1585 GNEGTISSISF
+1585 GT
-1596 QYTKT
+1596 
-1601 TAESR
+1601 
-1606 NITIFMGTTDETSLA
+1606 
-1621 SSWIYPSNMTEVF
+1621 
-1634 HAAQVTFSNES
+1634 
-1645 DWFNIA
+1645 
-1651 LDVPFEYTGGN
+1651 
-1662 IVVAMYM
+1662 
-1669 NYNSNESGYGSGNR
+1669 
-1683 FNTHT
+1683 
-1688 ATDKVRYITNDDETP
+1688 
-1703 DYFTLENGVIT
+1703 
-1714 NTTSMGYSSST
+1714 
-1725 RNNTVFCFDR
+1725 
-1735 DNPCLKPTQVAASN
+1735 CLKPVQVAASN
-1749 ITTNSATVSW
+1749 ITTNSATLSW
-1759 MPGNSETAW
+1759 KPGNSETAW
-1768 QYAYSDSLM
+1768 QYAYSDSVM

-1833 RPVSVTAEAED
+1833 RPEAVVAD
-1844 NSIAFAAYAG
+1844 ADATSIAFAAYAG
-1854 VTGSPEGMALRYW
+1854 ATGSPEGMTLRYW

-1931 NSRWTEEDSVRTLC
+1931 NSRWTVEDSVRTLC
-1945 DGTIT
+1945 GGTVT

-1960 SLNRDCWQMNVYE
+1960 SLNRDCWQKNIYE
-1973 GDELPFEIG
+1973 GDELPYEIG

-1996 TSGVYGDIDRAIV
+1996 NSSLNGNIDRAIV
-2009 SPKIIGADDTT
+2009 SPKIVGADDTT
-2020 KLTFTYRSHTDVD
+2020 KLTFTYRSHADVD

-2047 GIVWNP
+2047 GIEWNP
-2053 LTSNY
+2053 LTVNTY
-2058 SGTTVSAYLPIGV
+2058 SGTTVSTLLPAGV
-2071 KYVAFRLYDQ
+2071 TYVAFRLYDQ
-2081 NASFGNTEMQ
+2081 NVSFGNTEIQ

-2124 DTVGRQVTNFQTV
+2124 DTIGREVTNFQTV

-2156 LVNWTGANGQQALG
+2156 LVNWTGANGQQAMG

-2207 AFVVDSVVDGVNHY
+2207 AFVVDSVVEGVNHY

-2243 ADDNYHFAGWSTNM
+2243 ADDHYHFAGWSTNM

-2372 LGTATAN
+2372 LGTATAT

-2391 VATPAAAHYHF
+2391 TATATAAHYHF

-2771 VTLTVVANDERFGTV
+2771 VTLTVVANDEQFGTV

-2793 YGTVATLTAEPAEGY
+2793 YGTNATLTAEPAEGY

-2897 GTNDTLVISPV
+2897 GTNDTLVLSPV

-2928 TNPEVMEGMGTAEIV
+2928 TDPETMEGMGTSQIV

-2958 TANTGFDF
+2958 TANIGFDF

-2997 VVYGTSNDNVMGTVE
+2997 AVYGTSNDNVMGTVE

-3047 TMRIYVVANESHV
+3047 TMRIYVVANENHV

-3070 TATVDD
+3070 TAAVDD

-3151 ATMGSVEPA
+3151 AAMGSVEPA

-3320 TPNQGYQFAGWSNGA
+3320 TPNQGYQFAGWSNGV

-3496 PAKSVVVMR
+3496 PAKRVVVMR

>member
-38 TQYTGY
+38 TQFNGI
-44 NQLVGTATPSW
+44 NVLVGTATPSW

-237 ELVDSVFLAAS
+237 ELVDSVSLAAS
-248 ARTYSN
+248 ARTYSKDN
-254 DTLTPATVYTFMVR
+254 LTPATVYTFMVR

-302 ENSVD
+302 GNSVD

-358 FPTDIDSTTTIWT
+358 FPTDIDSTATIWT

-478 QKYYYTFKVAEANH
+478 QKYYYTFNVAEANH

-574 ESTMTFIG
+574 ESTMTFVG

-596 CGEGNESNPSTAV
+596 CGEGNESNPTTAV

-701 SGQTACDVIT
+701 SGQTACELLA
-711 LPYTQNFND
+711 LPFNVD
-720 LTVASSIPVCWD
+720 FSIPGASTPACWTID
-732 NSEGT
+732 NGT
-737 TTTASYKWCYNT
+737 TS
-749 KTSGDG
+749 TSGDNIQIG
-755 AAVGHE
+755 NYSGSFT
-761 GKCVV
+761 GLR
-766 FNSYNNS
+766 FGSYNTRNNVEYVVS
-773 SNMTNTLATP
+773 P
-783 EIEITNATK
+783 EISTNASLA
-792 LSFWYKNPAGGDFTV
+792 LSVVYGTYGSTDGLYFGYSTTDDNYSSFTWSAK
-807 QIGIVGEDSRTT
+807 QTT
-819 LATALTGASSWTEKV
+819 SSFSE
-834 IELDAATYAGHNVKL
+834 ATYAAEIPADVK
-849 YFKGTSNW
+849 YIGVKYDGN
-857 GYGDAYI
+857 YAYYAI
-864 YLDDVTLTPITCG
+864 VKSVSVIPITCG

-916 TAVTGVLTYK
+916 TAVTGVLAHQ

-953 VFNTRTL
+953 AVNTRTL

-995 IIATEALTVDSLANY
+995 IIATEALTADSLVNY

-1161 TFSNTNDNWSTIVL
+1161 TFSNANDNWSTIVL

-1291 YVTAEN
+1291 YITAEN

-1341 TSDWTPAVD
+1341 TSAWSTTS
-1350 FLTLEACRA
+1350 FLTMEACRA

-1403 AAEHVINVTDATETD
+1403 AAEHVVNVTDATETD

-1423 YNSTVYFWVK
+1423 YSSTVYFWVK
-1433 HNCSDLSLSSG
+1433 HNCSDLSLSST

-1466 PTHSTIA
+1466 PTHSTVA

-1519 AHAFMV
+1519 EHAFMV
-1525 GVIAVNGTNE
+1525 GVIAVNGTDE

-1543 STTALPAPCVQV
+1543 STTALPAACEIVADGSASNSYVPVEGGNADYAQKAQFV
-1555 GTGTTGSSNIP
+1555 YPATMLSNLASGTVVNGMTFFPNSKAATAWTGTFSVYVAEVSATTISSYADVSTMQKVYEGTLDATGSEMTVNFTSPYTYQGGNLLVAFEKDKGGSWKSASFYGVSSTGSSIAANGGSS
-1566 YAGWYHNSYSQQI
+1566 AQ
-1579 FTAEEI
+1579 TASAVTSE
-1585 GNEGTISSISF
+1585 T
-1596 QYTKT
+1596 Q
-1601 TAESR
+1601 R
-1606 NITIFMGTTDETSLA
+1606 NFLPKVQFCYERTS
-1621 SSWIYPSNMTEVF
+1621 T
-1634 HAAQVTFSNES
+1634 
-1645 DWFNIA
+1645 
-1651 LDVPFEYTGGN
+1651 
-1662 IVVAMYM
+1662 
-1669 NYNSNESGYGSGNR
+1669 
-1683 FNTHT
+1683 
-1688 ATDKVRYITNDDETP
+1688 
-1703 DYFTLENGVIT
+1703 
-1714 NTTSMGYSSST
+1714 
-1725 RNNTVFCFDR
+1725 
-1735 DNPCLKPTQVAASN
+1735 CLKPTHVVASDV
-1749 ITTNSATVSW
+1749 TTNSATLSW
-1759 MPGNSETAW
+1759 TPGNSETAW
-1768 QYAYSDSLM
+1768 QYAYSDSVM
-1777 SDEVLATAAT
+1777 SNEVLATAAT
-1787 DINSLNV
+1787 DIASLNV

-1833 RPVSVTAEAED
+1833 RPEAVVAD
-1844 NSIAFAAYAG
+1844 ADATSIAFAAYAG
-1854 VTGSPEGMALRYW
+1854 ATGSPEGMTLRYW

-1931 NSRWTEEDSVRTLC
+1931 NSRWTVEDSVRTLC
-1945 DGTIT
+1945 GGTVT

-1960 SLNRDCWQMNVYE
+1960 SLNRDCWQKNIYE
-1973 GDELPFEIG
+1973 GDELPYEIG

-1996 TSGVYGDIDRAIV
+1996 NSSLNGNIDRAIV

-2020 KLTFTYRSHTDVD
+2020 KLTFTYRSHADVD

-2047 GIVWNP
+2047 GIEWNP
-2053 LTSNY
+2053 LTVNTY
-2058 SGTTVSAYLPIGV
+2058 SGTTVSTLLPAGV
-2071 KYVAFRLYDQ
+2071 TYVAFRLYDQ
-2081 NASFGNTEMQ
+2081 NVSFGNTEIQ

-2124 DTVGRQVTNFQTV
+2124 DTIGREVTNFQTV

-2156 LVNWTGANGQQALG
+2156 LVNWTGANGQQAMG

-2207 AFVVDSVVDGVNHY
+2207 AYVVDSVVEGVNHY

-2264 TDTVYTLTPDKDG
+2264 TDTVYTVAPEANST
-2277 SLYALFAID
+2277 LYALFAID

-2329 TDAAGEEITTELTFD
+2329 TDAAGEEITTDLTFD
-2344 TVAAVNATFTANFA
+2344 TVAAVDAVFTANFA

-2372 LGTATAN
+2372 LGTATAT

-2391 VATPAAAHYHF
+2391 VATPTAAHYHF

-2928 TNPEVMEGMGTAEIV
+2928 TDPETMEGMGTAEIV

-3047 TMRIYVVANESHV
+3047 TMRIYVVANENHV

-3130 DTTLIATFDSINFTV
+3130 DTTLIATFDSINF
-3145 TVATAD
+3145 
-3151 ATMGSVEPA
+3151 
-3160 GDSVVLEGTVFQAT
+3160 
-3174 ATPEYGYAFVNWSNG
+3174 
-3189 ATTPTVTVIVNEDI
+3189 
-3203 TLTANFRQIARTVT
+3203 TVT

-3320 TPNQGYQFAGWSNGA
+3320 TPNQGYQFAGWSNGV

-3496 PAKSVVVMR
+3496 PAKRVVVMR

>member
-38 TQYTGY
+38 TQFNGI
-44 NQLVGTATPSW
+44 NVLVGTATPSW

-237 ELVDSVFLAAS
+237 ELVDSVSLAAS
-248 ARTYSN
+248 ARTYSKDN
-254 DTLTPATVYTFMVR
+254 LTPATVYTFMVR

-302 ENSVD
+302 GNSVD

-358 FPTDIDSTTTIWT
+358 FPTDIDSTATIWT

-478 QKYYYTFKVAEANH
+478 QKYYYTFNVAEANH

-574 ESTMTFIG
+574 ESTMTFVG

-596 CGEGNESNPSTAV
+596 CGEGNESNPTTAV

-701 SGQTACDVIT
+701 SGQTACELLA
-711 LPYTQNFND
+711 LPFNVD
-720 LTVASSIPVCWD
+720 FSIPGASTPACWTID
-732 NSEGT
+732 NGT
-737 TTTASYKWCYNT
+737 TS
-749 KTSGDG
+749 TSGDNIQIG
-755 AAVGHE
+755 NYSGSFT
-761 GKCVV
+761 GLR
-766 FNSYNNS
+766 FGSYNTRNNVEYVVS
-773 SNMTNTLATP
+773 P
-783 EIEITNATK
+783 EISTNASLA
-792 LSFWYKNPAGGDFTV
+792 LSVVYGTYGSTDGLYFGYSTTDDNYSSFTWSAK
-807 QIGIVGEDSRTT
+807 QTT
-819 LATALTGASSWTEKV
+819 SSFSE
-834 IELDAATYAGHNVKL
+834 ATYAAEIPADVK
-849 YFKGTSNW
+849 YIGVKYDGN
-857 GYGDAYI
+857 YAYYAI
-864 YLDDVTLTPITCG
+864 VKSVSVIPITCG

-916 TAVTGVLTYK
+916 TAVTGVLAHQ

-953 VFNTRTL
+953 AVNTRTL

-995 IIATEALTVDSLANY
+995 IIATEALTADSLVNY

-1161 TFSNTNDNWSTIVL
+1161 TFSNANDNWSTIVL

-1291 YVTAEN
+1291 YITAEN

-1341 TSDWTPAVD
+1341 TSAWSTTS
-1350 FLTLEACRA
+1350 FLTMEACRA

-1403 AAEHVINVTDATETD
+1403 AAEHVVNVTDATETD

-1423 YNSTVYFWVK
+1423 YSSTVYFWVK
-1433 HNCSDLSLSSG
+1433 HNCSDLSLSST

-1466 PTHSTIA
+1466 PTHSTVA

-1519 AHAFMV
+1519 EHAFMV
-1525 GVIAVNGTNE
+1525 GVIAVNGTDE

-1543 STTALPAPCVQV
+1543 STTALPAACEIVADGSASNSYVPVEGGNADYAQKAQFV
-1555 GTGTTGSSNIP
+1555 YPATMLSNLASGTVVNRMTFFPNSKAATAWTGTFSVYVAEVSATTISSYADVSTMQKVYEGTLDATGSEMTVNFTSPYTYQGGNLLVAFEKDKGGSWKSASFYGVSSTGSSIAANGGSS
-1566 YAGWYHNSYSQQI
+1566 AQ
-1579 FTAEEI
+1579 TASAVTSE
-1585 GNEGTISSISF
+1585 T
-1596 QYTKT
+1596 Q
-1601 TAESR
+1601 R
-1606 NITIFMGTTDETSLA
+1606 NFLPKVQFCYERTS
-1621 SSWIYPSNMTEVF
+1621 T
-1634 HAAQVTFSNES
+1634 
-1645 DWFNIA
+1645 
-1651 LDVPFEYTGGN
+1651 
-1662 IVVAMYM
+1662 
-1669 NYNSNESGYGSGNR
+1669 
-1683 FNTHT
+1683 
-1688 ATDKVRYITNDDETP
+1688 
-1703 DYFTLENGVIT
+1703 
-1714 NTTSMGYSSST
+1714 
-1725 RNNTVFCFDR
+1725 
-1735 DNPCLKPTQVAASN
+1735 CLKPTHVVASDV
-1749 ITTNSATVSW
+1749 TTNSATLSW
-1759 MPGNSETAW
+1759 TPGNSETAW
-1768 QYAYSDSLM
+1768 QYAYSDSVM
-1777 SDEVLATAAT
+1777 SNEVLATAAT
-1787 DINSLNV
+1787 DIASLNV

-1833 RPVSVTAEAED
+1833 RPEAVVAD
-1844 NSIAFAAYAG
+1844 ADATSIAFAAYAG
-1854 VTGSPEGMALRYW
+1854 ATGSPEGMTLRYW

-1931 NSRWTEEDSVRTLC
+1931 NSRWTVEDSVRTLC
-1945 DGTIT
+1945 GGTVT

-1960 SLNRDCWQMNVYE
+1960 SLNRDCWQKNIYE
-1973 GDELPFEIG
+1973 GDELPYEIG

-1996 TSGVYGDIDRAIV
+1996 NSSLNGNIDRAIV

-2020 KLTFTYRSHTDVD
+2020 KLTFTYRSHADVD

-2047 GIVWNP
+2047 GIEWNP
-2053 LTSNY
+2053 LTVNTY
-2058 SGTTVSAYLPIGV
+2058 SGTTVSTLLPAGV
-2071 KYVAFRLYDQ
+2071 TYVAFRLYDQ
-2081 NASFGNTEMQ
+2081 NVSFGNTEIQ

-2124 DTVGRQVTNFQTV
+2124 DTIGREVTNFQTV

-2156 LVNWTGANGQQALG
+2156 LVNWTGANGQQAMG

-2207 AFVVDSVVDGVNHY
+2207 AYVVDSVVEGVNHY

-2264 TDTVYTLTPDKDG
+2264 TDTVYTVAPEANST
-2277 SLYALFAID
+2277 LYALFAID

-2329 TDAAGEEITTELTFD
+2329 TDAAGEEITTDLTFD
-2344 TVAAVNATFTANFA
+2344 TVAAVDAVFTANFA

-2372 LGTATAN
+2372 LGTATAT

-2391 VATPAAAHYHF
+2391 VATPTAAHYHF

-2928 TNPEVMEGMGTAEIV
+2928 TDPETMEGMGTAEIV

-3047 TMRIYVVANESHV
+3047 TMRIYVVANENHV

-3130 DTTLIATFDSINFTV
+3130 DTTLIATFDSINF
-3145 TVATAD
+3145 
-3151 ATMGSVEPA
+3151 
-3160 GDSVVLEGTVFQAT
+3160 
-3174 ATPEYGYAFVNWSNG
+3174 
-3189 ATTPTVTVIVNEDI
+3189 
-3203 TLTANFRQIARTVT
+3203 TVT

-3320 TPNQGYQFAGWSNGA
+3320 TPNQGYQFAGWSNGV

-3496 PAKSVVVMR
+3496 PAKRVVVMR

>member
-16 AVDETHVVRLDAG
+16 AVDETHVVRLDAR

-38 TQYTGY
+38 TQFNGY

-133 TALRTYTGA
+133 TALRTYTGE

-153 DTVDLADYKDS
+153 DTVDLAAYKDS

-254 DTLTPATVYTFMVR
+254 DNLTPATVYTFMVR

-358 FPTDIDSTTTIWT
+358 FPTDIDSTATIWT

-478 QKYYYTFKVAEANH
+478 QKYYCTFKVAEANH

-596 CGEGNESNPSTAV
+596 CGEGNESNPTSAV

-701 SGQTACDVIT
+701 SGQTACELLA
-711 LPYTQNFND
+711 LPFNVD
-720 LTVASSIPVCWD
+720 FSIPGASTPACWTID
-732 NSEGT
+732 NGT
-737 TTTASYKWCYNT
+737 TS
-749 KTSGDG
+749 TSGDNIQIG
-755 AAVGHE
+755 NYSGSFT
-761 GKCVV
+761 GLR
-766 FNSYNNS
+766 FGSYNTRNNVEYVVS
-773 SNMTNTLATP
+773 P
-783 EIEITNATK
+783 EISTNASLA
-792 LSFWYKNPAGGDFTV
+792 LSVVYGTYGSTDGLYFGYSTTDDNYSSFTWSAK
-807 QIGIVGEDSRTT
+807 QTT
-819 LATALTGASSWTEKV
+819 SSFSE
-834 IELDAATYAGHNVKL
+834 ATYAAEIPADVK
-849 YFKGTSNW
+849 YIGVKYDGN
-857 GYGDAYI
+857 YAYYAI
-864 YLDDVTLTPITCG
+864 VKSVSVIPITCG

-916 TAVTGVLTYK
+916 TAVTGVLAHQ

-953 VFNTRTL
+953 AVNTRTL

-995 IIATEALTVDSLANY
+995 IIATEALTADSLVNY

-1161 TFSNTNDNWSTIVL
+1161 TFSNANDNWSTIVL

-1291 YVTAEN
+1291 YITAEN

-1341 TSDWTPAVD
+1341 TSAWSTTS
-1350 FLTLEACRA
+1350 FLTMEACRA

-1403 AAEHVINVTDATETD
+1403 AAEHVVNVTDATETD

-1423 YNSTVYFWVK
+1423 YSSTVYFWVK
-1433 HNCSDLSLSSG
+1433 HNCSDLSLSST

-1466 PTHSTIA
+1466 PTHSTVA

-1519 AHAFMV
+1519 EHAFMV
-1525 GVIAVNGTNE
+1525 GVIAVNGTDE

-1543 STTALPAPCVQV
+1543 STTALPAACEIVADGSASNSYVPVEGGNADYAQKAQFV
-1555 GTGTTGSSNIP
+1555 YPATMLSNLASGTVVNGMTFFPNSKAATAWTGTFSVYVAEVSATTISSYADVSTMQKVYEGTLDATGSEMTVNFTSPYTYQGGNLLVAFEKDKGGSWKSASFYGVSSTGSSIAANGGSS
-1566 YAGWYHNSYSQQI
+1566 AQ
-1579 FTAEEI
+1579 TASAVTSE
-1585 GNEGTISSISF
+1585 T
-1596 QYTKT
+1596 Q
-1601 TAESR
+1601 R
-1606 NITIFMGTTDETSLA
+1606 NFLPKVQFCYERTS
-1621 SSWIYPSNMTEVF
+1621 T
-1634 HAAQVTFSNES
+1634 
-1645 DWFNIA
+1645 
-1651 LDVPFEYTGGN
+1651 
-1662 IVVAMYM
+1662 
-1669 NYNSNESGYGSGNR
+1669 
-1683 FNTHT
+1683 
-1688 ATDKVRYITNDDETP
+1688 
-1703 DYFTLENGVIT
+1703 
-1714 NTTSMGYSSST
+1714 
-1725 RNNTVFCFDR
+1725 
-1735 DNPCLKPTQVAASN
+1735 CLKPTHVVASDV
-1749 ITTNSATVSW
+1749 TTNSATLSW
-1759 MPGNSETAW
+1759 TPGNSETAW
-1768 QYAYSDSLM
+1768 QYAYSDSVM
-1777 SDEVLATAAT
+1777 SNEVLATAAT
-1787 DINSLNV
+1787 DIASLNV

-1833 RPVSVTAEAED
+1833 RPEAVVAD
-1844 NSIAFAAYAG
+1844 ADATSIAFAAYAG
-1854 VTGSPEGMALRYW
+1854 ATGSPEGMTLRYW

-1931 NSRWTEEDSVRTLC
+1931 NSRWTVEDSVRTLC
-1945 DGTIT
+1945 GGTVT

-1960 SLNRDCWQMNVYE
+1960 SLNRDCWQKNIYE
-1973 GDELPFEIG
+1973 GDELPYEIG

-1996 TSGVYGDIDRAIV
+1996 NSSLNGNIDRAIV

-2020 KLTFTYRSHTDVD
+2020 KLTFTYRSHADVD

-2047 GIVWNP
+2047 GIEWNP
-2053 LTSNY
+2053 LTVNTY
-2058 SGTTVSAYLPIGV
+2058 SGTTVSTLLPAGV
-2071 KYVAFRLYDQ
+2071 TYVAFRLYDQ
-2081 NASFGNTEMQ
+2081 NVSFGNTEIQ

-2124 DTVGRQVTNFQTV
+2124 DTIGREVTNFQTV

-2156 LVNWTGANGQQALG
+2156 LVNWTGANGQQAMG

-2207 AFVVDSVVDGVNHY
+2207 AYVVDSVVEGVNHY

-2264 TDTVYTLTPDKDG
+2264 TDTVYTVAPEANST
-2277 SLYALFAID
+2277 LYALFAID

-2329 TDAAGEEITTELTFD
+2329 TDAAGEEITTDLTFD
-2344 TVAAVNATFTANFA
+2344 TVAAVDAVFTANFA

-2372 LGTATAN
+2372 LGTATAT

-2391 VATPAAAHYHF
+2391 VATPTAAHYHF

-2928 TNPEVMEGMGTAEIV
+2928 TNPETMEGMGIAEIV

-2950 RDSVTLRA
+2950 RDSVNLRA

-3273 DVTLTAN
+3273 NVTLTAN

-3320 TPNQGYQFAGWSNGA
+3320 TPNQGYQFAGWSNGV

-3496 PAKSVVVMR
+3496 PAKRVVVMR

>member
-1 MLVALMAVPF
+1 MLVALMAAPF

-38 TQYTGY
+38 TQFNGY

-133 TALRTYTGA
+133 TALRTYTGE

-153 DTVDLADYKDS
+153 DTVDLAAYKDS

-224 KKYGHQVLVYQGA
+224 KKYGHQVLVYQGT

-254 DTLTPATVYTFMVR
+254 DNLTPATVYTFMVR

-371 VDERDTNWNYS
+371 IDERDTNWNYS

-418 AGDYNLGFD
+418 VGDYNLGFD

-432 EDKASAYDYMA
+432 ENSSNAYDYMA

-458 GVVPSSWT
+458 GNVPSSWT

-478 QKYYYTFKVAEANH
+478 QKYYYTFNVAEANH

-533 SMTTG
+533 SMRTG

-574 ESTMTFIG
+574 DSTMTFIG

-596 CGEGNESNPSTAV
+596 CGEGNESNPTSAV

-635 QIAWVDTKNTE
+635 QIVWVDTKNTE
-646 PTYQVRVMKGADTVD
+646 PTYQVRVMKGADTV
-661 IVTTQ
+661 VVATTQ
-666 DTSFSI
+666 DTTFSI
-672 SNLVAATNYTFY
+672 DNLVAATSYTFY

-737 TTTASYKWCYNT
+737 TTNASYKWCYNT
-749 KTSGDG
+749 KTSGNG

-766 FNSYNNS
+766 FNSYSNS
-773 SNMTNTLATP
+773 SNTTNTLATP

-849 YFKGTSNW
+849 YFKGTSNY

-916 TAVTGVLTYK
+916 TAVTGVLAYQ

-953 VFNTRTL
+953 AVNTRTL

-995 IIATEALTVDSLANY
+995 IIATEALTADSLANY

-1026 TNLNR
+1026 TDLNR

-1064 CAIVGTEVSV
+1064 CEREGTPLTVANGTDRNDYVPINGYNCDGVQHSQSIYPASMLTDLVGASIKKLTYYVESGSQTGYSSSWTNAVFEVK
-1074 GNGISPNN
+1074 I
-1082 QLPIAGYYNNS
+1082 
-1093 YSQQIYTAEEL
+1093 
-1104 GIEAG
+1104 
-1109 SMISKL
+1109 
-1115 SFNYYN
+1115 
-1121 STSTTRN
+1121 
-1128 IEIYM
+1128 
-1133 GTTTETSMPSSGWLT
+1133 GTTTEENLSSGFVSTDGL
-1148 AADMTQVLAATDV
+1148 TQVYNATVVANTTDGMTI
-1161 TFSNTNDNWSTIVL
+1161 TFDQ
-1175 DEPFVYNGGSII
+1175 PFVYNGG
-1187 VGVRMTESST
+1187 
-1197 QTNYGSS
+1197 
-1204 SRFYVSSVSG
+1204 
-1214 KARYYQN
+1214 
-1221 DNNAAT
+1221 
-1227 LNDNLVPT
+1227 NLVIDFNLPVKSGYSRMYFYGT
-1235 QASSSSSYRSNI
+1235 TTSNVASKSTKSSSSISFLP
-1247 KFVTCGVGEACPV
+1247 KVTFGTCGEGEACPAV
-1260 VANFDV
+1260 TNFDV

-1279 AADADYLDGYEL
+1279 AAEADYLDGYEL

-1302 VTTGTIAVAKTAT
+1302 VTTGTIAVAKAAT

-1403 AAEHVINVTDATETD
+1403 AAEHVVNVTDATETD

-1451 KTSVAMPKVDSLTAV
+1451 KTSVAMPKVDSLTTV

-1491 ALKDMTNQDATVW
+1491 ALVDMSDEEAAVW

-1535 SDTTWKMV
+1535 SDTTWKIV
-1543 STTALPAPCVQV
+1543 STTALPAACEIVAD
-1555 GTGTTGSSNIP
+1555 GGKTTTYVPVYGNWYDNPQRTQSIYPASMLADLQGKTITSMKYFVSSASSNQP
-1566 YAGWYHNSYSQQI
+1566 SQW
-1579 FTAEEI
+1579 FS
-1585 GNEGTISSISF
+1585 GD
-1596 QYTKT
+1596 YTDVEFNVTLAITEQSQFT
-1601 TAESR
+1601 TAAWDM
-1606 NITIFMGTTDETSLA
+1606 TPATT
-1621 SSWIYPSNMTEVF
+1621 V
-1634 HAAQVTFSNES
+1634 
-1645 DWFNIA
+1645 
-1651 LDVPFEYTGGN
+1651 YTGQMG
-1662 IVVAMYM
+1662 
-1669 NYNSNESGYGSGNR
+1669 
-1683 FNTHT
+1683 
-1688 ATDKVRYITNDDETP
+1688 DD
-1703 DYFTLENGVIT
+1703 GVIT
-1714 NTTSMGYSSST
+1714 LDQSFVYNGGNLLVTFNMPNRAAYKDVKFEAMDATNGSVYKYNTWSSIDQATPSKDHHLPKVQFCYERT
-1725 RNNTVFCFDR
+1725 NT
-1735 DNPCLKPTQVAASN
+1735 CLQPVHVVASDV
-1749 ITTNSATVSW
+1749 TTNSATLSW

-1768 QYAYSDSLM
+1768 QYAYSDSVM
-1777 SDEVLATAAT
+1777 SNEVLATAAT
-1787 DINSLNV
+1787 DINSMNV

-1819 EWSHVLFATQLSCE
+1819 DWSHVLFATQLSCE

-1926 LVTEG
+1926 LATEG

-1960 SLNRDCWQMNVYE
+1960 SLNRDCWQKNIYE

-2009 SPKIIGADDTT
+2009 SPKIVGADDTT

-2071 KYVAFRLYDQ
+2071 TYVAFRLYDQ

-2124 DTVGRQVTNFQTV
+2124 DTIGREVTNFQTV

-2156 LVNWTGANGQQALG
+2156 LVNWTGANGQQAMG

-2188 FALNDYTL
+2188 FALNNYTL

-2207 AFVVDSVVDGVNHY
+2207 AYVVDSVVDGVNHY

-2230 YGTSVTVIAIDTA
+2230 YGTNVTVIAIDTA

-2264 TDTVYTLTPDKDG
+2264 TDTVYTVAPDKDG

-2286 SVTYVATANPAEGGV
+2286 SVTYVATASPAEGGV

-2315 MNATANYGYHFVNW
+2315 MNATPNYGYHFVNW
-2329 TDAAGEEITTELTFD
+2329 TDAAGEEITTDLTFD

-2391 VATPAAAHYHF
+2391 VATPTAAHYHF

-2427 FAIDEHTV
+2427 FAIDTHTV

-2473 VRFVNWSDGVEDAQ
+2473 VRFVNWSDGVETAQ

-2771 VTLTVVANDERFGTV
+2771 VTLTVVANDGQFGTV

-2793 YGTVATLTAEPAEGY
+2793 YGTNATLTAEPAEGY

-2897 GTNDTLVISPV
+2897 GTNDTLVLSPV

-2928 TNPEVMEGMGTAEIV
+2928 TDPETMEGMGTAQIV

-3036 NWDGIASNTND
+3036 NWDGIVSNTND
-3047 TMRIYVVANESHV
+3047 TMRIYVVANENHV

-3070 TATVDD
+3070 TAAVDD

-3295 CTNMGTVSPAGT
+3295 CANMGTVSPAGT

-3320 TPNQGYQFAGWSNGA
+3320 TPNQGYQFAGWSNGV

-3343 VNEDITLYATF
+3343 VTEDITLYATF

-3405 TETANPLVFEVNEDV
+3405 TETANPLVFEVTENV

-3478 VEFTMA
+3478 IEFTMA

-3496 PAKSVVVMR
+3496 PAKRVVVMR

>member
-38 TQYTGY
+38 TQFNGI
-44 NQLVGTATPSW
+44 NVLVGTATPSW

-120 KFIVLASTDGLNW
+120 KFIVLASTDGLSW

-224 KKYGHQVLVYQGA
+224 KKYGHQVLVYQGT

-254 DTLTPATVYTFMVR
+254 NELTPATVYTFMVR

-358 FPTDIDSTTTIWT
+358 FPTDIDSTATIWT

-478 QKYYYTFKVAEANH
+478 QKYYCTFNVTEANH

-545 TGMGEGFEGS
+545 TGMGEGFEGT

-561 AGDVT
+561 AGNVT

-574 ESTMTFIG
+574 DSTMTFMG

-596 CGEGNESNPSTAV
+596 CGEGNESNPTTAV
-609 SGTTLPTCYPVE
+609 NGTTLPTCYPVE

-646 PTYQVRVMKGADTVD
+646 PTYQVRVMKGAETV
-661 IVTTQ
+661 VVATTQ

-672 SNLVAATNYTFY
+672 SNLKGSTTYTFY
-684 VRTICAEGDSAR
+684 VRPICGVDDSAQV
-696 LTRSV
+696 RSV
-701 SGQTACDVIT
+701 SGQTAIEFLDIVN
-711 LPYTQNFND
+711 YVND
-720 LTVASSIPVCWD
+720 F
-732 NSEGT
+732 EGANAAEGWMFLHHSGSNRWYIGTPT
-737 TTTASYKWCYNT
+737 TEGYNGSLFVSKNGTAC
-749 KTSGDG
+749 
-755 AAVGHE
+755 E
-761 GKCVV
+761 
-766 FNSYNNS
+766 YNNGSATRTAAMLPVHFDEADYSYSFDAMVKGENNWDYLEAYLVPASLGVTAAQINSLYRSTAPAGWMMLGSRLQMLS
-773 SNMTNTLATP
+773 SVTTVSN
-783 EIEITNATK
+783 E
-792 LSFWYKNPAGGDFTV
+792 LSFNGESAGDYFLLFFWGNDGSGGSAPAGVIDN
-807 QIGIVGEDSRTT
+807 IR
-819 LATALTGASSWTEKV
+819 LTKV
-834 IELDAATYAGHNVKL
+834 I
-849 YFKGTSNW
+849 
-857 GYGDAYI
+857 
-864 YLDDVTLTPITCG
+864 CG
-877 APANVAVADR
+877 APANLAVADR

-916 TAVTGVLTYK
+916 TAVTGVLAHQ

-939 VGMVCDYGDTLWSD
+939 VGMVCSYGDTLWSD
-953 VFNTRTL
+953 AIATRTL

-968 IVASN
+968 LTVSN
-973 VTRTSFDL
+973 VARASFDL

-995 IIATEALTVDSLANY
+995 IIATEALTADSLANY

-1031 DQQYYIYFRAHCAA
+1031 DQQYYVYFRAHCAA

-1050 NSEPVLVKTKSLVD
+1050 NSEPVLVKTKSLVE
-1064 CAIVGTEVSV
+1064 CGTAIV
-1074 GNGISPNN
+1074 
-1082 QLPIAGYYNNS
+1082 AD
-1093 YSQQIYTAEEL
+1093 
-1104 GIEAG
+1104 
-1109 SMISKL
+1109 
-1115 SFNYYN
+1115 
-1121 STSTTRN
+1121 
-1128 IEIYM
+1128 
-1133 GTTTETSMPSSGWLT
+1133 GTTTNNYVLLRSSYQDDLYKSQVIYPADMLTELVGKPINSMTFYTTYSTTTGYSGDWSVSTMKFYLNEVEESTLSARNGNTGTVVYEGTTTYNSADKTLTYNFNTPFIYTGTGNLMLTLDYTNANSGYSSGGFYGVST
-1148 AADMTQVLAATDV
+1148 S
-1161 TFSNTNDNWSTIVL
+1161 SNTAWCQ
-1175 DEPFVYNGGSII
+1175 Y
-1187 VGVRMTESST
+1187 
-1197 QTNYGSS
+1197 
-1204 SRFYVSSVSG
+1204 
-1214 KARYYQN
+1214 
-1221 DNNAAT
+1221 
-1227 LNDNLVPT
+1227 
-1235 QASSSSSYRSNI
+1235 SSYTKTFLPKVAFDYCLMN
-1247 KFVTCGVGEACPV
+1247 EACP
-1260 VANFDV
+1260 ALT
-1266 EDVDVNTATLTWT
+1266 ELEAADVDVNTATLTWT

-1341 TSDWTPAVD
+1341 TSAWSTTS
-1350 FLTLEACRA
+1350 FLTMEACRA
-1359 ATDLVVEQNAT
+1359 ATDLAVEQNAT

-1394 STNINEDLS
+1394 STNINEDPS

-1535 SDTTWKMV
+1535 SDTTWKIV
-1543 STTALPAPCVQV
+1543 STTALPDPCVQV
-1555 GTGTTGSSNIP
+1555 GTGTTGSSSIP

-1688 ATDKVRYITNDDETP
+1688 ATNKARYITNDDETP

-1714 NTTSMGYSSST
+1714 NTTSMGNISAT

-1768 QYAYSDSLM
+1768 QYAYSDSVM
-1777 SDEVLATAAT
+1777 SNEVLATAAT
-1787 DINSLNV
+1787 DINSMNV

-1854 VTGSPEGMALRYW
+1854 VTGSPEGMTLRYW

-1926 LVTEG
+1926 LATEG

-1945 DGTIT
+1945 DGTVT

-1960 SLNRDCWQMNVYE
+1960 SLNRDCWTAEILDDNAAMPYFGANGLYLNGSTTSSE
-1973 GDELPFEIG
+1973 NGDRYFISPRFNAEDTLVWKSKVLA
-1982 YYNGEGINFSTHQY
+1982 YNY
-1996 TSGVYGDIDRAIV
+1996 TSYYYGYNDSV
-2009 SPKIIGADDTT
+2009 S
-2020 KLTFTYRSHTDVD
+2020 F
-2033 MYWGYSTAETFDTT
+2033 GYSMTDDEIESFVWIDKIGNNT
-2047 GIVWNP
+2047 G
-2053 LTSNY
+2053 TNY
-2058 SGTTVSAYLPIGV
+2058 TYYVPAGA
-2071 KYVAFRLYDQ
+2071 KYVAYHYEG
-2081 NASFGNTEMQ
+2081 SYSGSYVGNISLSN
-2091 WVKDVKIDTV
+2091 VV
-2101 IRRTV
+2101 RRNV

-2124 DTVGRQVTNFQTV
+2124 DTIGREVTNFQTV

-2142 KVKIAAQKADQHHK
+2142 KVKLAAQKADQHHK
-2156 LVNWTGANGQQALG
+2156 LVNWTGANGQQAMG

-2207 AFVVDSVVDGVNHY
+2207 AFVVDSVVNGVNHY

-2329 TDAAGEEITTELTFD
+2329 TDAAGEEITTDLTFD

-2391 VATPAAAHYHF
+2391 TATATAAHYHF

-2771 VTLTVVANDERFGTV
+2771 VTLTVVAYDEQFGTV

-3047 TMRIYVVANESHV
+3047 TMRIYVVANENHV

-3320 TPNQGYQFAGWSNGA
+3320 TPNQGYQFAGWSNGV

-3496 PAKSVVVMR
+3496 PAKRVVVMR

>member
-38 TQYTGY
+38 TQYTGF

-120 KFIVLASTDGLNW
+120 KFIVLASTDGLSW
-133 TALRTYTGA
+133 TALRTYTGEA
-142 DLAAIPATWDV
+142 LAAIPATWDV

-224 KKYGHQVLVYQGA
+224 KKYGHQVLVYQGT

-254 DTLTPATVYTFMVR
+254 NELTPATVYTFMVR

-427 WRGMG
+427 WRGIG

-545 TGMGEGFEGS
+545 TGMGEGFEGT

-561 AGDVT
+561 AGNVT

-574 ESTMTFIG
+574 ESTMTFVG

-596 CGEGNESNPSTAV
+596 CGEGNESNPTSAV
-609 SGTTLPTCYPVE
+609 NGTTLPTCYPVE

-635 QIAWVDTKNTE
+635 QIAWFDTKNTE

-701 SGQTACDVIT
+701 SGQTACGVLEVPFTMDFEGFT
-711 LPYTQNFND
+711 ALPTCWNQQKVTGSGNW
-720 LTVASSIPVCWD
+720 TVGKGTVNSS
-732 NSEGT
+732 GT
-737 TTTASYKWCYNT
+737 TTAHSGIANARIAHTNKGD
-749 KTSGDG
+749 KTQLITPAFNLGNYP
-755 AAVGHE
+755 AAQ
-761 GKCVV
+761 
-766 FNSYNNS
+766 
-773 SNMTNTLATP
+773 
-783 EIEITNATK
+783 
-792 LSFWYKNPAGGDFTV
+792 LSFWYVAKEWGGDQDELRVYYRTD
-807 QIGIVGEDSRTT
+807 EDADWQLIPGAEYTSNV
-819 LATALTGASSWTEKV
+819 TAWTKV
-834 IELDAATYAGHNVKL
+834 ELDLPNLSATYQFAFEMKD
-849 YFKGTSNW
+849 
-857 GYGDAYI
+857 GYGYGVAI
-864 YLDDVTLTPITCG
+864 DDIKVMPVTCG

-916 TAVTGVLTYK
+916 TAVTGVLAYQ
-926 LTGLAAETDLTIK
+926 LTGLTAETDFTFK
-939 VGMVCDYGDTLWSD
+939 VGMVCNYGDTLWSD
-953 VFNTRTL
+953 AVSTRTL
-960 GACNAPEN
+960 GACNAPEYFT
-968 IVASN
+968 ASN
-973 VTRTSFDL
+973 VTRVSFDL
-981 SWTQAVSNVDNYDL
+981 SWTQAVSNVVNYDL
-995 IIATEALTVDSLANY
+995 IIVDSVLSAEQLVAFPAEDII
-1010 PVEQMIAVS
+1010 PVL
-1019 GNDGYTA
+1019 GA
-1026 TNLNR
+1026 TNYNATDLNR
-1031 DQQYYIYFRAHCAA
+1031 ETTYHVYLRANCGDVQSAWQ
-1045 ANSVW
+1045 SIMV
-1050 NSEPVLVKTKSLVD
+1050 TTGSLVECD
-1064 CAIVGTEVSV
+1064 ETQIGTGTSTAYLLYTSY
-1074 GNGISPNN
+1074 GNT
-1082 QLPIAGYYNNS
+1082 

-1104 GIEAG
+1104 HEMGYTAG
-1109 SMISKL
+1109 TITSV
-1115 SFNYYN
+1115 SFNY
-1121 STSTTRN
+1121 T
-1128 IEIYM
+1128 
-1133 GTTTETSMPSSGWLT
+1133 G
-1148 AADMTQVLAATDV
+1148 
-1161 TFSNTNDNWSTIVL
+1161 
-1175 DEPFVYNGGSII
+1175 
-1187 VGVRMTESST
+1187 
-1197 QTNYGSS
+1197 
-1204 SRFYVSSVSG
+1204 
-1214 KARYYQN
+1214 
-1221 DNNAAT
+1221 
-1227 LNDNLVPT
+1227 
-1235 QASSSSSYRSNI
+1235 SSSSYEKDQSIYIGATTLNAFSGHTATDFISGLSLVYGPTHNAYQSGWRNYEFTTPFVWDGTSNIVVGMLSNSTASSAAGWSTQGTSVGSNRSIYHYKDSNPIDVDDLSATMNSYNHSSSSTRPNI
-1247 KFVTCGVGEACPV
+1247 KFNICIQGEACPAV
-1260 VANFDV
+1260 TNFDV

-1279 AADADYLDGYEL
+1279 AAEADYLDGYEL

-1359 ATDLVVEQNAT
+1359 ATDLAVEQNAT

-1403 AAEHVINVTDATETD
+1403 AAEHLVNVTDATETD

-1433 HNCSDLSLSSG
+1433 HNCGDLGSSS

-1525 GVIAVNGTNE
+1525 GVIAVNDTNE

-1543 STTALPAPCVQV
+1543 STTALPAPCEIVADGSASNGNVPVEGGNADYAQRAHFV
-1555 GTGTTGSSNIP
+1555 YPATMLSNLASGTVVNGMTFFPNTKSTVVWSGTFSVYVAEVSATTISSYADVSTMQKVYEGTLDATGSEMTVTFTSSYTYQGGNLLVAFEKDKGGNYKTASFYGISSTGSSIAANGGSS
-1566 YAGWYHNSYSQQI
+1566 AQ
-1579 FTAEEI
+1579 TASAVTSETQRNFLPKVQFCYERT
-1585 GNEGTISSISF
+1585 GT
-1596 QYTKT
+1596 
-1601 TAESR
+1601 
-1606 NITIFMGTTDETSLA
+1606 
-1621 SSWIYPSNMTEVF
+1621 
-1634 HAAQVTFSNES
+1634 
-1645 DWFNIA
+1645 
-1651 LDVPFEYTGGN
+1651 
-1662 IVVAMYM
+1662 
-1669 NYNSNESGYGSGNR
+1669 
-1683 FNTHT
+1683 
-1688 ATDKVRYITNDDETP
+1688 
-1703 DYFTLENGVIT
+1703 
-1714 NTTSMGYSSST
+1714 
-1725 RNNTVFCFDR
+1725 
-1735 DNPCLKPTQVAASN
+1735 CLKPTHVVASDV
-1749 ITTNSATVSW
+1749 TTNSATLSW

-2033 MYWGYSTAETFDTT
+2033 MYWG
-2047 GIVWNP
+2047 
-2053 LTSNY
+2053 
-2058 SGTTVSAYLPIGV
+2058 SAPCC
-2071 KYVAFRLYDQ
+2071 
-2081 NASFGNTEMQ
+2081 
-2091 WVKDVKIDTV
+2091 
-2101 IRRTV
+2101 
-2106 TIANADPE
+2106 
-2114 MGDVYVMIGE
+2114 
-2124 DTVGRQVTNFQTV
+2124 
-2137 VFDGT
+2137 
-2142 KVKIAAQKADQHHK
+2142 
-2156 LVNWTGANGQQALG
+2156 
-2170 AYYSQTITVSSD
+2170 
-2182 TSLTAH
+2182 
-2188 FALNDYTL
+2188 
-2196 TVSNYPANHGV
+2196 
-2207 AFVVDSVVDGVNHY
+2207 
-2221 TNRTDSTMV
+2221 
-2230 YGTSVTVIAIDTA
+2230 
-2243 ADDNYHFAGWSTNM
+2243 
-2257 TFDNVVS
+2257 
-2264 TDTVYTLTPDKDG
+2264 
-2277 SLYALFAID
+2277 
-2286 SVTYVATANPAEGGV
+2286 
-2301 VEGFGPQPLGSTVH
+2301 
-2315 MNATANYGYHFVNW
+2315 
-2329 TDAAGEEITTELTFD
+2329 
-2344 TVAAVNATFTANFA
+2344 
-2358 KDPFYMLVGVNEPE
+2358 
-2372 LGTATAN
+2372 
-2379 PDFGLYNDVITL
+2379 
-2391 VATPAAAHYHF
+2391 
-2402 ERWTDGN
+2402 
-2409 TESPRE
+2409 
-2415 FHITQDTIMMAY
+2415 
-2427 FAIDEHTV
+2427 
-2435 TLAAREDMGAVKINN
+2435 
-2450 EDTNMIVVDYGTEI
+2450 
-2464 NIEAIPNTG
+2464 
-2473 VRFVNWSDGVEDAQ
+2473 
-2487 RTIEVVRDSNLTAV
+2487 
-2501 FDSINYN
+2501 
-2508 IVLNYNE
+2508 
-2515 AEGAVKYN
+2515 
-2523 NVTVDSGYVFVARY
+2523 
-2537 GDSITLTQEAETGY
+2537 
-2551 RFSSWVD
+2551 
-2558 GASNVYNTAE
+2558 
-2568 LTYYVTAV
+2568 
-2576 EAQSITANFI
+2576 
-2586 EGGKWNVSVFAD
+2586 
-2598 NLSNLDTAG
+2598 
-2607 GLVASAGTYNNDPST
+2607 
-2622 AGRYDENTVV
+2622 
-2632 ALHATP
+2632 
-2638 KDHYRFV
+2638 
-2645 AWMLG
+2645 
-2650 DDVYS
+2650 
-2655 FAADTTVQLGAA
+2655 
-2667 IDGADNSYT
+2667 
-2676 FRAQFQLVTFEL
+2676 
-2688 TVEPNIAEGGEVTV
+2688 
-2702 TVNGEETDDNI
+2702 
-2713 FDYGTEIT
+2713 
-2721 INATANT
+2721 
-2728 DDYYHFVNWNNGEN
+2728 
-2742 MVAGTYH
+2742 
-2749 NPEYTFTLEAD
+2749 
-2760 AEYTAVFALDT
+2760 
-2771 VTLTVVANDERFGTV
+2771 
-2786 TGGGEYP
+2786 
-2793 YGTVATLTAEPAEGY
+2793 
-2808 TFIGWSTNETTDTIT
+2808 
-2823 YEVRVAATVTATFDT
+2823 
-2838 AIHTVTANVNDNERG
+2838 
-2853 VVKANGV
+2853 
-2860 GVTAPLQVK
+2860 LQV
-2869 HFTNVALVA
+2869 
-2878 APRFGFVFDHW
+2878 
-2889 ANAAGETI
+2889 
-2897 GTNDTLVISPV
+2897 
-2908 SDSAVTAVFG
+2908 
-2918 FDQFTVTTGL
+2918 
-2928 TNPEVMEGMGTAEIV
+2928 
-2943 GPATVNY
+2943 
-2950 RDSVTLRA
+2950 
-2958 TANTGFDF
+2958 
-2966 TGWSNGMSEPE
+2966 
-2977 IRVQVL
+2977 
-2983 NNTTITAG
+2983 
-2991 FAYHEY
+2991 
-2997 VVYGTSNDNVMGTVE
+2997 
-3012 HRGVSHYGFYD
+3012 
-3023 TLIAN
+3023 
-3028 ANYGYHFV
+3028 
-3036 NWDGIASNTND
+3036 
-3047 TMRIYVVANESHV
+3047 
-3060 ANFAK
+3060 
-3065 NQYTA
+3065 
-3070 TATVDD
+3070 
-3076 AARGYAY
+3076 
-3083 VNNPAPFY
+3083 
-3091 LDQVTF
+3091 
-3097 TAGNLPHYT
+3097 
-3106 FAGWANEEG
+3106 
-3115 EIVSTVNPL
+3115 
-3124 NVTING
+3124 
-3130 DTTLIATFDSINFTV
+3130 
-3145 TVATAD
+3145 
-3151 ATMGSVEPA
+3151 
-3160 GDSVVLEGTVFQAT
+3160 
-3174 ATPEYGYAFVNWSNG
+3174 
-3189 ATTPTVTVIVNEDI
+3189 
-3203 TLTANFRQIARTVT
+3203 
-3217 VATADATMGSVN
+3217 
-3229 PAGDSIV
+3229 
-3236 LEGTVF
+3236 
-3242 QATATPAAGY
+3242 
-3252 EFVNWSNGDTT
+3252 
-3263 LTVTIVVGEE
+3263 
-3273 DVTLTAN
+3273 
-3280 FRQITHSVTIAVAPG
+3280 
-3295 CTNMGTVSPAGT
+3295 
-3307 QTVAWGTTFTATA
+3307 
-3320 TPNQGYQFAGWSNGA
+3320 
-3335 TTATVSFT
+3335 
-3343 VNEDITLYATF
+3343 
-3354 EPVPVQTYTVTAT
+3354 
-3367 ANDATMGR
+3367 
-3375 VLNTGVYEAG
+3375 
-3385 TTVSLYAEAYPG
+3385 
-3397 YHFVRWSN
+3397 
-3405 TETANPLVFEVNEDV
+3405 
-3420 ELVAIF
+3420 
-3426 EANVGIEDVD
+3426 
-3436 GSNVTIFSNDS
+3436 
-3447 KIVVRGAEN
+3447 
-3456 MNVYIYD
+3456 
-3463 VNGRIVRSEANVSDN
+3463 
-3478 VEFTMA
+3478 
-3484 NTGVY
+3484 
-3489 LVKVGNA
+3489 
-3496 PAKSVVVMR
+3496 

>member
-16 AVDETHVVRLDAG
+16 PVDETHVVRLDAR
-29 NFDGYTGGT
+29 NFDGYRGGT
-38 TQYTGY
+38 TQFNGY

-120 KFIVLASTDGLNW
+120 KFIVLASTDGLSW
-133 TALRTYTGA
+133 TALRTYTGEA
-142 DLAAIPATWDV
+142 LAAIPATWDV
-153 DTVDLADYKDS
+153 DTVDLAAYKDS

-224 KKYGHQVLVYQGA
+224 KKYGHQVLVYQGT
-237 ELVDSVFLAAS
+237 ELVDSVSLAAS
-248 ARTYSN
+248 ARTYSKDN
-254 DTLTPATVYTFMVR
+254 LTPATVYTFMVR

-358 FPTDIDSTTTIWT
+358 FPTDIDSTATIWT

-533 SMTTG
+533 SLTTG

-545 TGMGEGFEGS
+545 TGMGEGFEGT

-561 AGDVT
+561 AGNVT

-596 CGEGNESNPSTAV
+596 CGEGNESNPTSAV
-609 SGTTLPTCYPVE
+609 NGTTLPTCYPVE

-646 PTYQVRVMKGADTVD
+646 PTYQVRVMKGAETV
-661 IVTTQ
+661 VVATTQ

-672 SNLVAATNYTFY
+672 DNLAAATNYTFY

-773 SNMTNTLATP
+773 SNITNTLATP

-849 YFKGTSNW
+849 YFKGTSNY

-916 TAVTGVLTYK
+916 TAVTGVLAHQ
-926 LTGLAAETDLTIK
+926 LTGLTAETEFTFK

-953 VFNTRTL
+953 AVSTSTL

-981 SWTQAVSNVDNYDL
+981 SWTQFVSNVDNYDL
-995 IIATEALTVDSLANY
+995 IIATEALTADSLANY

-1050 NSEPVLVKTKSLVD
+1050 NSEPVLVKTKSLVE
-1064 CAIVGTEVSV
+1064 CGTAIV
-1074 GNGISPNN
+1074 
-1082 QLPIAGYYNNS
+1082 AD
-1093 YSQQIYTAEEL
+1093 
-1104 GIEAG
+1104 
-1109 SMISKL
+1109 
-1115 SFNYYN
+1115 
-1121 STSTTRN
+1121 
-1128 IEIYM
+1128 
-1133 GTTTETSMPSSGWLT
+1133 GTTTNNYVLLRSSYQDDLYKSQVIYPADMLTELVGKPINSMTFYTTYSTTTGYSGDWSVSTMKFYLNEVEESTLSARNGNTGTVVYEGTTTYNSADKTLTYNFNTPFIYTGTGNLMLTLDYTNANSGYSSGGFYGVST
-1148 AADMTQVLAATDV
+1148 S
-1161 TFSNTNDNWSTIVL
+1161 SNTAWCQ
-1175 DEPFVYNGGSII
+1175 Y
-1187 VGVRMTESST
+1187 
-1197 QTNYGSS
+1197 
-1204 SRFYVSSVSG
+1204 
-1214 KARYYQN
+1214 
-1221 DNNAAT
+1221 
-1227 LNDNLVPT
+1227 
-1235 QASSSSSYRSNI
+1235 SSYTKTFLPKVAFDYCLMN
-1247 KFVTCGVGEACPV
+1247 EACP
-1260 VANFDV
+1260 ALT
-1266 EDVDVNTATLTWT
+1266 ELEAADVDVNTATLTWT

-1341 TSDWTPAVD
+1341 TSAWSTTT
-1350 FLTLEACRA
+1350 FLTMEACRA

-1394 STNINEDLS
+1394 STNINEDPS

-1433 HNCSDLSLSSG
+1433 HNCSDLSLSSS

-1543 STTALPAPCVQV
+1543 STTALPASCEIVAD
-1555 GTGTTGSSNIP
+1555 GGKTTTYVPVYGNWYDNPQRTQSIYPASMLADLQGKTITSMKYFVSSASSNQP
-1566 YAGWYHNSYSQQI
+1566 SQW
-1579 FTAEEI
+1579 F
-1585 GNEGTISSISF
+1585 SDD
-1596 QYTKT
+1596 YTDVEFNVTLAITEQSQFT
-1601 TAESR
+1601 TAAWDM
-1606 NITIFMGTTDETSLA
+1606 TPATT
-1621 SSWIYPSNMTEVF
+1621 V
-1634 HAAQVTFSNES
+1634 
-1645 DWFNIA
+1645 
-1651 LDVPFEYTGGN
+1651 YTGQMG
-1662 IVVAMYM
+1662 
-1669 NYNSNESGYGSGNR
+1669 
-1683 FNTHT
+1683 
-1688 ATDKVRYITNDDETP
+1688 DD
-1703 DYFTLENGVIT
+1703 GVIT
-1714 NTTSMGYSSST
+1714 LDQSFVYNGGNLLVTFNMPNRAAYKDVKFEAMDATNGSVYKYNTWSSIDQATPSKDHHLPKVQFCYERTST
-1725 RNNTVFCFDR
+1725 
-1735 DNPCLKPTQVAASN
+1735 CLQPVQVAASN

-1768 QYAYSDSLM
+1768 QYAYSDSVM
-1777 SDEVLATAAT
+1777 SNEVLATAAT

-1819 EWSHVLFATQLSCE
+1819 DWSHVLFATQLSCE
-1833 RPVSVTAEAED
+1833 RPVLVTAEAED
-1844 NSIAFAAYAG
+1844 NSIAFAAYTGA
-1854 VTGSPEGMALRYW
+1854 TGSPEGMTLRYW

-1931 NSRWTEEDSVRTLC
+1931 NSRWTVEDSVRTLC

-2009 SPKIIGADDTT
+2009 SPKIVGADDTT

-2124 DTVGRQVTNFQTV
+2124 DTIGREVTNFQTV

-2156 LVNWTGANGQQALG
+2156 LVNWTGANGQQAMG

-2207 AFVVDSVVDGVNHY
+2207 AYVVDSVVNGVNHY

-2230 YGTSVTVIAIDTA
+2230 YGKSVTVIAIDTA
-2243 ADDNYHFAGWSTNM
+2243 ADDHYHFAGWSTNM

-2301 VEGFGPQPLGSTVH
+2301 VEGFGSQPLGSTVH
-2315 MNATANYGYHFVNW
+2315 MNATPNYGYHFVNW
-2329 TDAAGEEITTELTFD
+2329 TDAAGEEITTDLTFD

-2358 KDPFYMLVGVNEPE
+2358 KDPFYMLVGVNEP
-2372 LGTATAN
+2372 LGTATAT
-2379 PDFGLYNDVITL
+2379 PDYGLYNDVITL
-2391 VATPAAAHYHF
+2391 VATPTAAHYHF

-2771 VTLTVVANDERFGTV
+2771 VTLTVVANDEQFGTV
-2786 TGGGEYP
+2786 TGDGEYP

-2889 ANAAGETI
+2889 ANAVGETI

-3320 TPNQGYQFAGWSNGA
+3320 TPNQGYQFAGWSNGV

-3496 PAKSVVVMR
+3496 PAKRVVVMR

>member
-38 TQYTGY
+38 TQFNGI
-44 NQLVGTATPSW
+44 NVLVGTATPSW

-237 ELVDSVFLAAS
+237 ELVDSVSLAAS
-248 ARTYSN
+248 ARTYSKDN
-254 DTLTPATVYTFMVR
+254 LTPATVYTFMVR

-302 ENSVD
+302 GNSVD

-358 FPTDIDSTTTIWT
+358 FPTDIDSTATIWT

-478 QKYYYTFKVAEANH
+478 QKYYYTFNVAEANH

-574 ESTMTFIG
+574 ESTMTFVG

-596 CGEGNESNPSTAV
+596 CGEGNESNPTTAV

-635 QIAWVDTKNTE
+635 QIAWVDTKNPE

-701 SGQTACDVIT
+701 SGQTACELLA
-711 LPYTQNFND
+711 LPFNVD
-720 LTVASSIPVCWD
+720 FSIPGASTPACWTID
-732 NSEGT
+732 NGT
-737 TTTASYKWCYNT
+737 TS
-749 KTSGDG
+749 TSGDNIQIG
-755 AAVGHE
+755 NYSGSFT
-761 GKCVV
+761 GLR
-766 FNSYNNS
+766 FGSYNTRNNVEYVVS
-773 SNMTNTLATP
+773 P
-783 EIEITNATK
+783 EISTNASLA
-792 LSFWYKNPAGGDFTV
+792 LSVVYGTYGSTDGLYFGYSTTDDNYSSFTWSAK
-807 QIGIVGEDSRTT
+807 QTT
-819 LATALTGASSWTEKV
+819 SSFSE
-834 IELDAATYAGHNVKL
+834 ATYAAEIPADVK
-849 YFKGTSNW
+849 YIGVKYDGN
-857 GYGDAYI
+857 YAYYAI
-864 YLDDVTLTPITCG
+864 VKSVSVIPITCG

-916 TAVTGVLTYK
+916 TAVTGVLAHQ

-953 VFNTRTL
+953 AVNTRTL

-995 IIATEALTVDSLANY
+995 IIATEALTADSLVNY

-1161 TFSNTNDNWSTIVL
+1161 TFSNANDNWSTIVL

-1291 YVTAEN
+1291 YITAEN

-1341 TSDWTPAVD
+1341 TSAWSTTS
-1350 FLTLEACRA
+1350 FLTMEACRA

-1403 AAEHVINVTDATETD
+1403 AAEHVVNVTDATETD

-1423 YNSTVYFWVK
+1423 YSSTVYFWVK
-1433 HNCSDLSLSSG
+1433 HNCSDLSLSST

-1466 PTHSTIA
+1466 PTHSTVA

-1519 AHAFMV
+1519 EHAFMV
-1525 GVIAVNGTNE
+1525 GVIAVNGTDE

-1543 STTALPAPCVQV
+1543 STTALPAACEIVADGSASNSYVPVEGGNADYAQKAQFV
-1555 GTGTTGSSNIP
+1555 YPATMLSNLASGTVVNGMTFFPNSKAATAWTGTFSVYVAEVSATTISSYADVSTMQKVYEGTLDATGSEMTVNFTSPYTYQGGNLLVAFEKDKGGSWKSASFYGVSSTGSSIAANGGSS
-1566 YAGWYHNSYSQQI
+1566 AQ
-1579 FTAEEI
+1579 TASAVTSE
-1585 GNEGTISSISF
+1585 T
-1596 QYTKT
+1596 Q
-1601 TAESR
+1601 R
-1606 NITIFMGTTDETSLA
+1606 NFLPKVQFCYERTS
-1621 SSWIYPSNMTEVF
+1621 T
-1634 HAAQVTFSNES
+1634 
-1645 DWFNIA
+1645 
-1651 LDVPFEYTGGN
+1651 
-1662 IVVAMYM
+1662 
-1669 NYNSNESGYGSGNR
+1669 
-1683 FNTHT
+1683 
-1688 ATDKVRYITNDDETP
+1688 
-1703 DYFTLENGVIT
+1703 
-1714 NTTSMGYSSST
+1714 
-1725 RNNTVFCFDR
+1725 
-1735 DNPCLKPTQVAASN
+1735 CLKPTHVVASDV
-1749 ITTNSATVSW
+1749 TTNSATLSW
-1759 MPGNSETAW
+1759 TPGNSETAW
-1768 QYAYSDSLM
+1768 QYAYSDSVM
-1777 SDEVLATAAT
+1777 SNEVLATAAT
-1787 DINSLNV
+1787 DIASLNV

-1833 RPVSVTAEAED
+1833 RPEAVVAD
-1844 NSIAFAAYAG
+1844 ADATSIAFAAYAG
-1854 VTGSPEGMALRYW
+1854 ATGSPEGMTLRYW

-1931 NSRWTEEDSVRTLC
+1931 NSRWTVEDSVRTLC
-1945 DGTIT
+1945 GGTVT

-1960 SLNRDCWQMNVYE
+1960 SLNRDCWQKNIYE
-1973 GDELPFEIG
+1973 GDELPYEIG

-1996 TSGVYGDIDRAIV
+1996 NSSLNGNIDRAIV

-2020 KLTFTYRSHTDVD
+2020 KLTFTYRSHADVD

-2047 GIVWNP
+2047 GIEWNP
-2053 LTSNY
+2053 LTVNTY
-2058 SGTTVSAYLPIGV
+2058 SGTTVSTLLPAGV
-2071 KYVAFRLYDQ
+2071 TYVAFRLYDQ
-2081 NASFGNTEMQ
+2081 NVSFGNTEIQ

-2124 DTVGRQVTNFQTV
+2124 DTIGREVTNFQTV

-2156 LVNWTGANGQQALG
+2156 LVNWTGANGQQAMG

-2207 AFVVDSVVDGVNHY
+2207 AYVVDSVVEGVNHY

-2264 TDTVYTLTPDKDG
+2264 TDTVYTVAPEANST
-2277 SLYALFAID
+2277 LYALFAID

-2329 TDAAGEEITTELTFD
+2329 TDAAGEEITTDLTFD
-2344 TVAAVNATFTANFA
+2344 TVAAVDAVFTANFA

-2372 LGTATAN
+2372 LGTATAT

-2391 VATPAAAHYHF
+2391 VATPTAAHYHF

-2928 TNPEVMEGMGTAEIV
+2928 TDPETMEGMGTAEIV

-3047 TMRIYVVANESHV
+3047 TMRIYVVANENHV

-3130 DTTLIATFDSINFTV
+3130 DTTLIATFDSINF
-3145 TVATAD
+3145 
-3151 ATMGSVEPA
+3151 
-3160 GDSVVLEGTVFQAT
+3160 
-3174 ATPEYGYAFVNWSNG
+3174 
-3189 ATTPTVTVIVNEDI
+3189 
-3203 TLTANFRQIARTVT
+3203 TVT

-3320 TPNQGYQFAGWSNGA
+3320 TPNQGYQFAGWSNGV

-3496 PAKSVVVMR
+3496 PAKRVVVMR

>member
-38 TQYTGY
+38 TQFNGI
-44 NQLVGTATPSW
+44 NVLVGTATPSW

-254 DTLTPATVYTFMVR
+254 DNLTPATVYTFMVR

-358 FPTDIDSTTTIWT
+358 FPTDIDSTATIWT

-478 QKYYYTFKVAEANH
+478 QKYYCTFKVAEANH

-596 CGEGNESNPSTAV
+596 CGEGNESNPTSAV

-701 SGQTACDVIT
+701 SGQTACELLA
-711 LPYTQNFND
+711 LPFNVD
-720 LTVASSIPVCWD
+720 FSIPGASTPACWTID
-732 NSEGT
+732 NGT
-737 TTTASYKWCYNT
+737 TS
-749 KTSGDG
+749 TSGDNIQIG
-755 AAVGHE
+755 NYSGSFT
-761 GKCVV
+761 GLR
-766 FNSYNNS
+766 FGSYNTRNNVEYVVS
-773 SNMTNTLATP
+773 P
-783 EIEITNATK
+783 EISTNASLA
-792 LSFWYKNPAGGDFTV
+792 LSVVYGTYGSTDGLYFGYSTTDDNYSSFTWSAK
-807 QIGIVGEDSRTT
+807 QTT
-819 LATALTGASSWTEKV
+819 SSFSE
-834 IELDAATYAGHNVKL
+834 ATYAAEIPADVK
-849 YFKGTSNW
+849 YIGVKYDGN
-857 GYGDAYI
+857 YAYYAI
-864 YLDDVTLTPITCG
+864 VKSVSVIPITCG

-916 TAVTGVLTYK
+916 TAVTGVLAHQ

-953 VFNTRTL
+953 AVNTRTL

-995 IIATEALTVDSLANY
+995 IIATEALTADSLVNY

-1161 TFSNTNDNWSTIVL
+1161 TFSNANDNWSTIVL

-1291 YVTAEN
+1291 YITAEN

-1341 TSDWTPAVD
+1341 TSAWSTTS
-1350 FLTLEACRA
+1350 FLTMEACRA

-1403 AAEHVINVTDATETD
+1403 AAEHVVNVTDATETD

-1423 YNSTVYFWVK
+1423 YSSTVYFWVK
-1433 HNCSDLSLSSG
+1433 HNCSDLSLSST

-1466 PTHSTIA
+1466 PTHSTVA

-1519 AHAFMV
+1519 EHAFMV
-1525 GVIAVNGTNE
+1525 GVIAVNGTDE

-1543 STTALPAPCVQV
+1543 STTALPAACEIVADGSASNSYVPVEGGNADYAQKAQFV
-1555 GTGTTGSSNIP
+1555 YPATMLSNLASGTVVNGMTFFPNSKAATAWTGTFSVYVAEVSATTISSYADVSTMQKVYEGTLDATGSEMTVNFTSPYTYQGGNLLVAFEKDKGGSWKSASFYGVSSTGSSIAANGGSS
-1566 YAGWYHNSYSQQI
+1566 AQ
-1579 FTAEEI
+1579 TASAVTSE
-1585 GNEGTISSISF
+1585 T
-1596 QYTKT
+1596 Q
-1601 TAESR
+1601 R
-1606 NITIFMGTTDETSLA
+1606 NFLPKVQFCYERTS
-1621 SSWIYPSNMTEVF
+1621 T
-1634 HAAQVTFSNES
+1634 
-1645 DWFNIA
+1645 
-1651 LDVPFEYTGGN
+1651 
-1662 IVVAMYM
+1662 
-1669 NYNSNESGYGSGNR
+1669 
-1683 FNTHT
+1683 
-1688 ATDKVRYITNDDETP
+1688 
-1703 DYFTLENGVIT
+1703 
-1714 NTTSMGYSSST
+1714 
-1725 RNNTVFCFDR
+1725 
-1735 DNPCLKPTQVAASN
+1735 CLKPTHVVASDV
-1749 ITTNSATVSW
+1749 TTNSATLSW
-1759 MPGNSETAW
+1759 TPGNSETAW
-1768 QYAYSDSLM
+1768 QYAYSDSVM
-1777 SDEVLATAAT
+1777 SNEVLATAAT
-1787 DINSLNV
+1787 DIASLNV

-1833 RPVSVTAEAED
+1833 RPEAVVAD
-1844 NSIAFAAYAG
+1844 ADATSIAFAAYAG
-1854 VTGSPEGMALRYW
+1854 ATGSPEGMTLRYW

-1931 NSRWTEEDSVRTLC
+1931 NSRWTVEDSVRTLC
-1945 DGTIT
+1945 GGTVT

-1960 SLNRDCWQMNVYE
+1960 SLNRDCWQKNIYE
-1973 GDELPFEIG
+1973 GDELPYEIG

-1996 TSGVYGDIDRAIV
+1996 NSSLNGNIDRAIV

-2020 KLTFTYRSHTDVD
+2020 KLTFTYRSHADVD

-2047 GIVWNP
+2047 GIEWNP
-2053 LTSNY
+2053 LTVNAY
-2058 SGTTVSAYLPIGV
+2058 SGTTVSTLLPAGV
-2071 KYVAFRLYDQ
+2071 TYVAFRLYDQ
-2081 NASFGNTEMQ
+2081 NVSFGNTEIQ

-2124 DTVGRQVTNFQTV
+2124 DTIGREVTNFQTV

-2156 LVNWTGANGQQALG
+2156 LVNWTGANGQQAMG

-2207 AFVVDSVVDGVNHY
+2207 AYVVDSVVEGVNHY

-2264 TDTVYTLTPDKDG
+2264 TDTVYTVAPEANST
-2277 SLYALFAID
+2277 LYALFAID

-2329 TDAAGEEITTELTFD
+2329 TDAAGEEITTDLTFD
-2344 TVAAVNATFTANFA
+2344 TVAAVDAVFTANFA

-2372 LGTATAN
+2372 LGTATAT

-2391 VATPAAAHYHF
+2391 VATPTAAHYHF

-2928 TNPEVMEGMGTAEIV
+2928 TNPETMEGMGIAEIV

-2950 RDSVTLRA
+2950 RDSVNLRA

-3273 DVTLTAN
+3273 NVTLTAN

-3320 TPNQGYQFAGWSNGA
+3320 TPNQGYQFAGWSNGV

-3496 PAKSVVVMR
+3496 PAKRVVVMR

>member
-38 TQYTGY
+38 TQFNGI
-44 NQLVGTATPSW
+44 NVLVGTATPSW

-254 DTLTPATVYTFMVR
+254 DNLTPATVYTFMVR

-358 FPTDIDSTTTIWT
+358 FPTDIDSTATIWT

-478 QKYYYTFKVAEANH
+478 QKYYCTFNVAEANH

-596 CGEGNESNPSTAV
+596 CGEGNESNPTSAV

-701 SGQTACDVIT
+701 SGQTACELLA
-711 LPYTQNFND
+711 LPFNVD
-720 LTVASSIPVCWD
+720 FSIPGASTPACWTID
-732 NSEGT
+732 NGT
-737 TTTASYKWCYNT
+737 TS
-749 KTSGDG
+749 TSGDNIQIG
-755 AAVGHE
+755 NYSGSFT
-761 GKCVV
+761 GLR
-766 FNSYNNS
+766 FGSYNTRNNVEYVVS
-773 SNMTNTLATP
+773 P
-783 EIEITNATK
+783 EISTNASLA
-792 LSFWYKNPAGGDFTV
+792 LSVVYGTYGSTDGLYFGYSTTDDNYSSFTWSAK
-807 QIGIVGEDSRTT
+807 QTT
-819 LATALTGASSWTEKV
+819 SSFSE
-834 IELDAATYAGHNVKL
+834 ATYAAEIPADVK
-849 YFKGTSNW
+849 YIGVKYDGN
-857 GYGDAYI
+857 YAYYAI
-864 YLDDVTLTPITCG
+864 VKSVSVIPITCG

-916 TAVTGVLTYK
+916 TAVTGVLAHQ

-953 VFNTRTL
+953 AVNTRTL

-995 IIATEALTVDSLANY
+995 IIATEALTADSLVNY

-1161 TFSNTNDNWSTIVL
+1161 TFSNANDNWSTIVL

-1291 YVTAEN
+1291 YITAEN

-1341 TSDWTPAVD
+1341 TSAWSTTS
-1350 FLTLEACRA
+1350 FLTMEACRA

-1403 AAEHVINVTDATETD
+1403 AAEHVVNVTDATETD

-1423 YNSTVYFWVK
+1423 YSSTVYFWVK
-1433 HNCSDLSLSSG
+1433 HNCSDLSLSST

-1466 PTHSTIA
+1466 PTHSTVA

-1519 AHAFMV
+1519 EHAFMV
-1525 GVIAVNGTNE
+1525 GVIAVNGTDE

-1543 STTALPAPCVQV
+1543 STTALPAACEIVADGSASNSYVPVEGGNADYAQKAQFV
-1555 GTGTTGSSNIP
+1555 YPATMLSNLASGTVVNGMTFFPNSKAATAWTGTFSVYVAEVSATTISSYADVSTMQKVYEGTLDATGSEMTVNFTSPYTYQGGNLLVAFEKDKGGSWKSASFYGVSSTGSSIAANGGSS
-1566 YAGWYHNSYSQQI
+1566 AQ
-1579 FTAEEI
+1579 TASAVTSE
-1585 GNEGTISSISF
+1585 T
-1596 QYTKT
+1596 Q
-1601 TAESR
+1601 R
-1606 NITIFMGTTDETSLA
+1606 NFLPKVQFCYERTS
-1621 SSWIYPSNMTEVF
+1621 T
-1634 HAAQVTFSNES
+1634 
-1645 DWFNIA
+1645 
-1651 LDVPFEYTGGN
+1651 
-1662 IVVAMYM
+1662 
-1669 NYNSNESGYGSGNR
+1669 
-1683 FNTHT
+1683 
-1688 ATDKVRYITNDDETP
+1688 
-1703 DYFTLENGVIT
+1703 
-1714 NTTSMGYSSST
+1714 
-1725 RNNTVFCFDR
+1725 
-1735 DNPCLKPTQVAASN
+1735 CLKPTHVVASDV
-1749 ITTNSATVSW
+1749 TTNSATLSW
-1759 MPGNSETAW
+1759 TPGNSETAW
-1768 QYAYSDSLM
+1768 QYAYSDSVM
-1777 SDEVLATAAT
+1777 SNEVLATAAT
-1787 DINSLNV
+1787 DIASLNV

-1833 RPVSVTAEAED
+1833 RPEAVVAD
-1844 NSIAFAAYAG
+1844 ADATSIAFAAYAG
-1854 VTGSPEGMALRYW
+1854 ATGSPEGMTLRYW

-1931 NSRWTEEDSVRTLC
+1931 NSRWTVEDSVRTLC
-1945 DGTIT
+1945 GGTVT

-1960 SLNRDCWQMNVYE
+1960 SLNRDCWQKNIYE
-1973 GDELPFEIG
+1973 GDELPYEIG

-1996 TSGVYGDIDRAIV
+1996 NSSLNGNIDRAIV

-2020 KLTFTYRSHTDVD
+2020 KLTFTYRSHADVD

-2047 GIVWNP
+2047 GIEWNP
-2053 LTSNY
+2053 LTVNTY
-2058 SGTTVSAYLPIGV
+2058 SGTTVSTLLPAGV
-2071 KYVAFRLYDQ
+2071 TYVAFRLYDQ
-2081 NASFGNTEMQ
+2081 NVSFGNTEIQ

-2124 DTVGRQVTNFQTV
+2124 DTIGREVTNFQTV

-2156 LVNWTGANGQQALG
+2156 LVNWTGANGQQAMG

-2207 AFVVDSVVDGVNHY
+2207 AYVVDSVVEGVNHY

-2264 TDTVYTLTPDKDG
+2264 TDTVYTVAPEANST
-2277 SLYALFAID
+2277 LYALFAID

-2329 TDAAGEEITTELTFD
+2329 TDAAGEEITTDLTFD
-2344 TVAAVNATFTANFA
+2344 TVAAVDAVFTANFA

-2372 LGTATAN
+2372 LGTATAT

-2391 VATPAAAHYHF
+2391 VATPTAAHYHF

-2771 VTLTVVANDERFGTV
+2771 VTLTVVANDEQFGTV

-2950 RDSVTLRA
+2950 RDSVNLRA

-3496 PAKSVVVMR
+3496 PAKRVVVMR

>member
-16 AVDETHVVRLDAG
+16 AVDETHVVLLDAG

-38 TQYTGY
+38 TQFNGY

-75 QGGRYQWLVTPAID
+75 QGGRYQWLVTPGID

-120 KFIVLASTDGLNW
+120 KFIVLASTDGLSW

-153 DTVDLADYKDS
+153 DTVDLAAYKDRYDS
-164 YPAVYLAF
+164 VYLAF

-224 KKYGHQVLVYQGA
+224 KKYGHQVLVYQGT

-254 DTLTPATVYTFMVR
+254 NNLTPATTYTFMVR

-278 ATPINVFTHYPIN
+278 ADPLNVFTHYPIN
-291 IELPY
+291 VELPY

-358 FPTDIDSTTTIWT
+358 FPTDIDSTATIWT

-432 EDKASAYDYMA
+432 EDKASAFDYMA

-478 QKYYYTFKVAEANH
+478 QKYYCTFNVAEANH
-492 YHLVFVWRNNNSGGS
+492 YHLVFVWRNDNSGGS

-533 SMTTG
+533 SMRTG

-545 TGMGEGFEGS
+545 TGMGEGFEGT

-574 ESTMTFIG
+574 DSTMTFIG

-596 CGEGNESNPSTAV
+596 CGEGNESNPTKPV
-609 SGTTLPTCYPVE
+609 NGTTLPTCYPVE

-646 PTYQVRVMKGADTVD
+646 PTYQVRVMKGAETV
-661 IVTTQ
+661 VVATTQ

-672 SNLVAATNYTFY
+672 DNLASSTTYTFY
-684 VRTICAEGDSAR
+684 VRPICGVDDSAQV
-696 LTRSV
+696 RSV
-701 SGQTACDVIT
+701 SGQTAIEFLDIVNYVNDFEGANAAEGWMFGNSTKNNWYIGAPSNSGYTKCLYVSNNNGASASYDHGAVTTWAYLPVHFGEGDYIYSFRCISPGESGYDDYSLYLVPGTAT
-711 LPYTQNFND
+711 LNGVATNSYTMP
-720 LTVASSIPVCWD
+720 A
-732 NSEGT
+732 GT
-737 TTTASYKWCYNT
+737 TTLVNNKYTTTWTPMEGELTFTAETAGDYFFAFKWRNDVSVGS
-749 KTSGDG
+749 KN
-755 AAVGHE
+755 AAAIDD
-761 GKCVV
+761 
-766 FNSYNNS
+766 
-773 SNMTNTLATP
+773 LL
-783 EIEITNATK
+783 I
-792 LSFWYKNPAGGDFTV
+792 
-807 QIGIVGEDSRTT
+807 R
-819 LATALTGASSWTEKV
+819 KV
-834 IELDAATYAGHNVKL
+834 I
-849 YFKGTSNW
+849 
-857 GYGDAYI
+857 
-864 YLDDVTLTPITCG
+864 CG
-877 APANVAVADR
+877 APANLAYTDR

-916 TAVTGVLTYK
+916 TAVTGVLAYQ
-926 LTGLAAETDLTIK
+926 LTGLAAETDLIIK
-939 VGMVCDYGDTLWSD
+939 VGMVCSYGDTLWSD

-995 IIATEALTVDSLANY
+995 IIATEALTADSLVNY

-1064 CAIVGTEVSV
+1064 CT
-1074 GNGISPNN
+1074 
-1082 QLPIAGYYNNS
+1082 PITVADG
-1093 YSQQIYTAEEL
+1093 
-1104 GIEAG
+1104 
-1109 SMISKL
+1109 
-1115 SFNYYN
+1115 
-1121 STSTTRN
+1121 TTRN
-1128 IEIYM
+1128 DYVPINGYNCDGVQHSQSIYPASM
-1133 GTTTETSMPSSGWLT
+1133 LTDLVGTSIKKLTYYVESGSQTDYSSWTNAVFEVKIGTTTEENLSSGFVSTDGL
-1148 AADMTQVLAATDV
+1148 TQVYNATVVANTTDGMTI
-1161 TFSNTNDNWSTIVL
+1161 TFDQ
-1175 DEPFVYNGGSII
+1175 PFVYNGGNLVIDFNLPVKS
-1187 VGVRMTESST
+1187 GYSRMYFYGTTTSNVASKSSK
-1197 QTNYGSS
+1197 SS
-1204 SRFYVSSVSG
+1204 S
-1214 KARYYQN
+1214 
-1221 DNNAAT
+1221 
-1227 LNDNLVPT
+1227 
-1235 QASSSSSYRSNI
+1235 NI
-1247 KFVTCGVGEACPV
+1247 SFLPKVTFGTCRESEACPTV
-1260 VANFDV
+1260 TNFDV

-1279 AADADYLDGYEL
+1279 AVEADYLDGYEL

-1341 TSDWTPAVD
+1341 TSDWTATT
-1350 FLTLEACRA
+1350 FLTMEACRA

-1394 STNINEDLS
+1394 STNINEDPS

-1433 HNCSDLSLSSG
+1433 HNCSDLSLSST

-1451 KTSVAMPKVDSLTAV
+1451 KTGVAMPKVDSLTAV

-1535 SDTTWKMV
+1535 SDTTWKIV
-1543 STTALPAPCVQV
+1543 STTALPSACAQL
-1555 GTGTTGSSNIP
+1555 GTGTASAYLLYTSYGNTYSQHIYTAAELTAMGYGAGAISSLSFDYSGTSSSYSKTQSVYIGTTSLDVFNGSTAADFETGLTLVYGP
-1566 YAGWYHNSYSQQI
+1566 TLNSYQSGWREYELTTP
-1579 FTAEEI
+1579 FVWD
-1585 GNEGTISSISF
+1585 GTS
-1596 QYTKT
+1596 
-1601 TAESR
+1601 
-1606 NITIFMGTTDETSLA
+1606 
-1621 SSWIYPSNMTEVF
+1621 
-1634 HAAQVTFSNES
+1634 
-1645 DWFNIA
+1645 
-1651 LDVPFEYTGGN
+1651 N
-1662 IVVAMYM
+1662 IVVAMLS
-1669 NYNSNESGYGSGNR
+1669 NSNASSANGWSVRGTSQGTGNYRTVYRYQDNTEIDINNLASAYGNR
-1683 FNTHT
+1683 SNTRPNI
-1688 ATDKVRYITNDDETP
+1688 KLCFVRE
-1703 DYFTLENGVIT
+1703 
-1714 NTTSMGYSSST
+1714 ST
-1725 RNNTVFCFDR
+1725 
-1735 DNPCLKPTQVAASN
+1735 CLKPTQVAASN

-1768 QYAYSDSLM
+1768 QYAYSDSVM
-1777 SDEVLATAAT
+1777 SNEVLATAAT

-1819 EWSHVLFATQLSCE
+1819 DWSHVLFATQLSCE
-1833 RPVSVTAEAED
+1833 RPVSVTAEAEA

-1854 VTGSPEGMALRYW
+1854 VTGSPEGMTLRYW

-1912 NPLTFYHYQ
+1912 NPITFYHYQ

-1926 LVTEG
+1926 LATEG

-1945 DGTIT
+1945 DGTVT

-1973 GDELPFEIG
+1973 GDELPYEIG
-1982 YYNGEGINFSTHQY
+1982 YYDGEGINFSTHQY
-1996 TSGVYGDIDRAIV
+1996 NSSLNGNIDRAIV
-2009 SPKIIGADDTT
+2009 SPKIVGADDTT
-2020 KLTFTYRSHTDVD
+2020 KLTFTYRSHADVD

-2053 LTSNY
+2053 LTVNTY
-2058 SGTTVSAYLPIGV
+2058 SGTTVSTLLPAGV
-2071 KYVAFRLYDQ
+2071 TYVAFRLYDQ
-2081 NASFGNTEMQ
+2081 NVSFGNTEIQ

-2124 DTVGRQVTNFQTV
+2124 DTIGREVTNFQTV

-2156 LVNWTGANGQQALG
+2156 LVNWTGANGQQAMG

-2207 AFVVDSVVDGVNHY
+2207 AFVVDSVVNGVNHY

-2230 YGTSVTVIAIDTA
+2230 YGNNVTVIAIDTA

-2264 TDTVYTLTPDKDG
+2264 TDTVYTVTPDKDG

-2329 TDAAGEEITTELTFD
+2329 TDAAGEEITTGLTFD

-2358 KDPFYMLVGVNEPE
+2358 KDPFYMLVGVNEP
-2372 LGTATAN
+2372 LGTATAT

-2391 VATPAAAHYHF
+2391 VATPTAAHYHF

-2771 VTLTVVANDERFGTV
+2771 VTLTVVANDARFGTV

-2928 TNPEVMEGMGTAEIV
+2928 TDPETMEGMGTAEIV

-2950 RDSVTLRA
+2950 RDSVNLRA

-3012 HRGVSHYGFYD
+3012 HHGVSHYGFYD

-3047 TMRIYVVANESHV
+3047 TMRIYVVANENHV

-3130 DTTLIATFDSINFTV
+3130 DTTLIATFDSINF
-3145 TVATAD
+3145 
-3151 ATMGSVEPA
+3151 
-3160 GDSVVLEGTVFQAT
+3160 
-3174 ATPEYGYAFVNWSNG
+3174 
-3189 ATTPTVTVIVNEDI
+3189 
-3203 TLTANFRQIARTVT
+3203 TVT

-3320 TPNQGYQFAGWSNGA
+3320 TPNQGYQFAGWSNGV

-3405 TETANPLVFEVNEDV
+3405 TETANPLVFEVTEDV

-3496 PAKSVVVMR
+3496 PAKRVVVMR

>member
-38 TQYTGY
+38 TQFNGI
-44 NQLVGTATPSW
+44 NVLVGTATPSW

-254 DTLTPATVYTFMVR
+254 DNLTPATVYTFMVR

-358 FPTDIDSTTTIWT
+358 FPTDIDSTATIWT

-478 QKYYYTFKVAEANH
+478 QKYYCTFKVAEANH

-596 CGEGNESNPSTAV
+596 CGEGNESNPTSAV

-701 SGQTACDVIT
+701 SGQTACELLA
-711 LPYTQNFND
+711 LPFNVD
-720 LTVASSIPVCWD
+720 FSIPGASTPACWTID
-732 NSEGT
+732 NGT
-737 TTTASYKWCYNT
+737 TS
-749 KTSGDG
+749 TSGDNIQIG
-755 AAVGHE
+755 NYSGSFT
-761 GKCVV
+761 GLR
-766 FNSYNNS
+766 FGSYNTRNNVEYVVS
-773 SNMTNTLATP
+773 P
-783 EIEITNATK
+783 EISTNASLA
-792 LSFWYKNPAGGDFTV
+792 LSVVYGTYGSTDGLYFGYSTTDDNYSSFTWSAK
-807 QIGIVGEDSRTT
+807 QTT
-819 LATALTGASSWTEKV
+819 SSFSE
-834 IELDAATYAGHNVKL
+834 ATYAAEIPADVK
-849 YFKGTSNW
+849 YIGVKYDGN
-857 GYGDAYI
+857 YAYYAI
-864 YLDDVTLTPITCG
+864 VKSVSVIPITCG

-916 TAVTGVLTYK
+916 TAVTGVLAHQ

-953 VFNTRTL
+953 AVNTRTL

-995 IIATEALTVDSLANY
+995 IIATEALTADSLVNY

-1161 TFSNTNDNWSTIVL
+1161 TFSNANDNWSTIVL

-1291 YVTAEN
+1291 YITAEN

-1341 TSDWTPAVD
+1341 TSAWSTTS
-1350 FLTLEACRA
+1350 FLTMEACRA

-1403 AAEHVINVTDATETD
+1403 AAEHVVNVTDATETD

-1423 YNSTVYFWVK
+1423 YSSTVYFWVK
-1433 HNCSDLSLSSG
+1433 HNCSDLSLSST

-1466 PTHSTIA
+1466 PTHSTVA

-1519 AHAFMV
+1519 EHAFMV
-1525 GVIAVNGTNE
+1525 GVIAVNGTDE

-1543 STTALPAPCVQV
+1543 STTALPAACEIVADGSASNSYVPVEGGNADYAQKAQFV
-1555 GTGTTGSSNIP
+1555 YPATMLSNLASGTVVNGMTFFPNSKAATAWTGTFSVYVAEVSATTISSYADVSTMQKVYEGTLDATGSEMTVNFTSPYTYQGGNLLVAFEKDKGGSWKSASFYGVSSTGSSIAANGGSS
-1566 YAGWYHNSYSQQI
+1566 AQ
-1579 FTAEEI
+1579 TASAVTSE
-1585 GNEGTISSISF
+1585 T
-1596 QYTKT
+1596 Q
-1601 TAESR
+1601 R
-1606 NITIFMGTTDETSLA
+1606 NFLPKVQFCYERTS
-1621 SSWIYPSNMTEVF
+1621 T
-1634 HAAQVTFSNES
+1634 
-1645 DWFNIA
+1645 
-1651 LDVPFEYTGGN
+1651 
-1662 IVVAMYM
+1662 
-1669 NYNSNESGYGSGNR
+1669 
-1683 FNTHT
+1683 
-1688 ATDKVRYITNDDETP
+1688 
-1703 DYFTLENGVIT
+1703 
-1714 NTTSMGYSSST
+1714 
-1725 RNNTVFCFDR
+1725 
-1735 DNPCLKPTQVAASN
+1735 CLKPTHVVASDV
-1749 ITTNSATVSW
+1749 TTNSATLSW
-1759 MPGNSETAW
+1759 TPGNSETAW
-1768 QYAYSDSLM
+1768 QYAYSDSVM
-1777 SDEVLATAAT
+1777 SNEVLATAAT
-1787 DINSLNV
+1787 DIASLNV

-1833 RPVSVTAEAED
+1833 RPEAVVAD
-1844 NSIAFAAYAG
+1844 ADATSIAFAAYAG
-1854 VTGSPEGMALRYW
+1854 ATGSPEGMTLRYW

-1931 NSRWTEEDSVRTLC
+1931 NSRWTVEDSVRTLC
-1945 DGTIT
+1945 GGTVT

-1960 SLNRDCWQMNVYE
+1960 SLNRDCWQKNIYE
-1973 GDELPFEIG
+1973 GDELPYEIG

-1996 TSGVYGDIDRAIV
+1996 NSSLNGNIDRAIV

-2020 KLTFTYRSHTDVD
+2020 KLTFTYRSHADVD

-2047 GIVWNP
+2047 GIEWNP
-2053 LTSNY
+2053 LTVNTY
-2058 SGTTVSAYLPIGV
+2058 SGTTVSTLLPAGV
-2071 KYVAFRLYDQ
+2071 TYVAFRLYDQ
-2081 NASFGNTEMQ
+2081 NVSFGNTEIQ

-2124 DTVGRQVTNFQTV
+2124 DTIGREVTNFQTV

-2156 LVNWTGANGQQALG
+2156 LVNWTGANGQQAMG

-2207 AFVVDSVVDGVNHY
+2207 AYVVDSVVEGVNHY

-2264 TDTVYTLTPDKDG
+2264 TDTVYTVAPEANST
-2277 SLYALFAID
+2277 LYALFAID

-2329 TDAAGEEITTELTFD
+2329 TDAAGEEITTDLTFD
-2344 TVAAVNATFTANFA
+2344 TVAAVDAVFTANFA

-2372 LGTATAN
+2372 LGTATAT

-2391 VATPAAAHYHF
+2391 VATPTAAHYHF

-2409 TESPRE
+2409 TESSRE

-2928 TNPEVMEGMGTAEIV
+2928 TNPETMEGMGIAEIV

-2950 RDSVTLRA
+2950 RDSVNLRA

-3273 DVTLTAN
+3273 NVTLTAN

-3320 TPNQGYQFAGWSNGA
+3320 TPNQGYQFAGWSNGV

-3496 PAKSVVVMR
+3496 PAKRVVVMR

>member
-38 TQYTGY
+38 TQFNGY

-133 TALRTYTGA
+133 TALRTYTGEA
-142 DLAAIPATWDV
+142 LAAIPATWDV

-248 ARTYSN
+248 ARTYSKDN
-254 DTLTPATVYTFMVR
+254 LTPATVYTFMVR

-296 ENDFEA
+296 ENNFEA

-358 FPTDIDSTTTIWT
+358 FPTDIDSTATIWT

-574 ESTMTFIG
+574 ESTMTFVG

-596 CGEGNESNPSTAV
+596 CGEGNESNPTSAV
-609 SGTTLPTCYPVE
+609 NGTTLPTCYPVE

-672 SNLVAATNYTFY
+672 SNLKGSTTYTFY
-684 VRTICAEGDSAR
+684 VRPICGVDDSAQV
-696 LTRSV
+696 RSV
-701 SGQTACDVIT
+701 SGQTAIEFLDIVN
-711 LPYTQNFND
+711 YVND
-720 LTVASSIPVCWD
+720 F
-732 NSEGT
+732 EGANAAEGWMFLHHSGSNRWYIGTPT
-737 TTTASYKWCYNT
+737 TEGYNGSLFVSKNGTAC
-749 KTSGDG
+749 
-755 AAVGHE
+755 E
-761 GKCVV
+761 
-766 FNSYNNS
+766 YNNGSATRTAAMLPVHFDEADYSYSFDAMVKGENNWDYLEAYLVPASLGVTAAQINSLYRSTAPAGWMMLGSRLQMLS
-773 SNMTNTLATP
+773 SVTTVSN
-783 EIEITNATK
+783 E
-792 LSFWYKNPAGGDFTV
+792 LSFNGESAGDYFLLFFWGNDGSGGSAPAGVIDN
-807 QIGIVGEDSRTT
+807 IR
-819 LATALTGASSWTEKV
+819 LTKV
-834 IELDAATYAGHNVKL
+834 I
-849 YFKGTSNW
+849 
-857 GYGDAYI
+857 
-864 YLDDVTLTPITCG
+864 CG
-877 APANVAVADR
+877 APANLAVADR

-916 TAVTGVLTYK
+916 TAVTGVLAHQ
-926 LTGLAAETDLTIK
+926 LTGLAVETDLTIK
-939 VGMVCDYGDTLWSD
+939 VGMVCSYGDTLWSD
-953 VFNTRTL
+953 AIATRTL

-968 IVASN
+968 LTVSN
-973 VTRTSFDL
+973 VARASFDL

-995 IIATEALTVDSLANY
+995 IIATEALTADSLANY

-1031 DQQYYIYFRAHCAA
+1031 DQQYYVYFRAHCAA

-1050 NSEPVLVKTKSLVD
+1050 NSEPVLVKTKSLVE
-1064 CAIVGTEVSV
+1064 CGTAIV
-1074 GNGISPNN
+1074 
-1082 QLPIAGYYNNS
+1082 AD
-1093 YSQQIYTAEEL
+1093 
-1104 GIEAG
+1104 
-1109 SMISKL
+1109 
-1115 SFNYYN
+1115 
-1121 STSTTRN
+1121 
-1128 IEIYM
+1128 
-1133 GTTTETSMPSSGWLT
+1133 GTTTNNYVLLRSSYQDDLYKSQVIYPADMLTELVGKPINSMTFYTTYSTTTGYSGDWSVSTMKFYLNEVEESTLSARNGNTGTVVYEGTTTYNSADKTLTYNFNTPFIYTGTGNLMLTLDYTNANSGYSSGGFYGVST
-1148 AADMTQVLAATDV
+1148 S
-1161 TFSNTNDNWSTIVL
+1161 SNTAWCQ
-1175 DEPFVYNGGSII
+1175 Y
-1187 VGVRMTESST
+1187 
-1197 QTNYGSS
+1197 
-1204 SRFYVSSVSG
+1204 
-1214 KARYYQN
+1214 
-1221 DNNAAT
+1221 
-1227 LNDNLVPT
+1227 
-1235 QASSSSSYRSNI
+1235 SSYTKTFLPKVAFDYCLMN
-1247 KFVTCGVGEACPV
+1247 EACP
-1260 VANFDV
+1260 ALT
-1266 EDVDVNTATLTWT
+1266 ELEAADVDVNTATLTWT

-1341 TSDWTPAVD
+1341 TSAWSTTS
-1350 FLTLEACRA
+1350 FLTMEACRA

-1394 STNINEDLS
+1394 STNINEDPS

-1451 KTSVAMPKVDSLTAV
+1451 KTSVDMPKVDSLTAV

-1535 SDTTWKMV
+1535 SDTTWKIV
-1543 STTALPAPCVQV
+1543 STTALPDPCVQV
-1555 GTGTTGSSNIP
+1555 GTGTTGSSSIP

-1688 ATDKVRYITNDDETP
+1688 ATNKARYITNDDETP

-1714 NTTSMGYSSST
+1714 NTTSMGNSSST

-1768 QYAYSDSLM
+1768 QYAYSDSVM

-1819 EWSHVLFATQLSCE
+1819 EWSHVMFPTQLSCE
-1833 RPVSVTAEAED
+1833 RPVLVTAEAED
-1844 NSIAFAAYAG
+1844 SSIAFAAYAG
-1854 VTGSPEGMALRYW
+1854 VTGSPEGMTLRYW
-1867 TAGSEPV
+1867 TAGNEPTP
-1874 EVAMTRNDR
+1874 MTMVRNDR

-1926 LVTEG
+1926 LATEG

-1945 DGTIT
+1945 DGTVT

-1960 SLNRDCWQMNVYE
+1960 SLNRDCWTA
-1973 GDELPFEIG
+1973 EILDDNAAMPYFG
-1982 YYNGEGINFSTHQY
+1982 PNGLYLNGSY
-1996 TSGVYGDIDRAIV
+1996 TSSVNGDRYFISPRFNAEDTLVWKSKVYAYNYV
-2009 SPKIIGADDTT
+2009 
-2020 KLTFTYRSHTDVD
+2020 
-2033 MYWGYSTAETFDTT
+2033 GYSYTYNDSVSFGYSMTDDEIESF
-2047 GIVWNP
+2047 VWIDKVGNSVG
-2053 LTSNY
+2053 TNY
-2058 SGTTVSAYLPIGV
+2058 TYYVPAGA
-2071 KYVAFRLYDQ
+2071 KYVAYHYEGRTNSSYVGDISLS
-2081 NASFGNTEMQ
+2081 N
-2091 WVKDVKIDTV
+2091 VV
-2101 IRRTV
+2101 RRTV

-2124 DTVGRQVTNFQTV
+2124 DTIGREVTNFQTV

-2142 KVKIAAQKADQHHK
+2142 KVKLAAQKADQHHK
-2156 LVNWTGANGQQALG
+2156 LVNWTGANGEQALG

-2207 AFVVDSVVDGVNHY
+2207 AFVVDSVVNGVNHY

-2243 ADDNYHFAGWSTNM
+2243 ADDHYHFAGWSTNM

-2315 MNATANYGYHFVNW
+2315 MNATPNYGYHFGNW
-2329 TDAAGEEITTELTFD
+2329 TDAAGEEITTDLTFD
-2344 TVAAVNATFTANFA
+2344 TVAAVDAVFTANFA

-2391 VATPAAAHYHF
+2391 VATPTAAHYHF

-2667 IDGADNSYT
+2667 IDGEDNSYT

-2771 VTLTVVANDERFGTV
+2771 VTLTVVANDEQFGTV

-2928 TNPEVMEGMGTAEIV
+2928 TDPETMEGMGIAEIV

-3496 PAKSVVVMR
+3496 PAKRVVVMR

>member
-38 TQYTGY
+38 TQFNGI
-44 NQLVGTATPSW
+44 NVLVGTATPSW

-237 ELVDSVFLAAS
+237 ELVDSVSLAAS
-248 ARTYSN
+248 ARTYSKDN
-254 DTLTPATVYTFMVR
+254 LTPATVYTFMVR

-302 ENSVD
+302 GNSVD

-358 FPTDIDSTTTIWT
+358 FPTDIDSTATIWT

-478 QKYYYTFKVAEANH
+478 QKYYYTFNVAEANH

-574 ESTMTFIG
+574 ESTMTFVG

-596 CGEGNESNPSTAV
+596 CGEGNESNPTTAV

-701 SGQTACDVIT
+701 SGQTACELLA
-711 LPYTQNFND
+711 LPFNVD
-720 LTVASSIPVCWD
+720 FSIPGASTPACWTID
-732 NSEGT
+732 NGT
-737 TTTASYKWCYNT
+737 TS
-749 KTSGDG
+749 TSGDNIQIG
-755 AAVGHE
+755 NYSGSFT
-761 GKCVV
+761 GLR
-766 FNSYNNS
+766 FGSYNTRNNVEYVVS
-773 SNMTNTLATP
+773 P
-783 EIEITNATK
+783 EISTNASLA
-792 LSFWYKNPAGGDFTV
+792 LSVVYGTYGSTDGLYFGYSTTDDNYSSFTWSAK
-807 QIGIVGEDSRTT
+807 QTT
-819 LATALTGASSWTEKV
+819 SSFSE
-834 IELDAATYAGHNVKL
+834 ATYAAEIPADVK
-849 YFKGTSNW
+849 YIGVKYDGN
-857 GYGDAYI
+857 YAYYAI
-864 YLDDVTLTPITCG
+864 VKSVSVIPITCG

-916 TAVTGVLTYK
+916 TAVTGVLAHQ

-953 VFNTRTL
+953 AVNTRTL

-995 IIATEALTVDSLANY
+995 IIATEALTADSLVNY

-1161 TFSNTNDNWSTIVL
+1161 TFSNANDNWSTIVL

-1291 YVTAEN
+1291 YITAEN

-1341 TSDWTPAVD
+1341 TSAWSTTS
-1350 FLTLEACRA
+1350 FLTMEACRA

-1403 AAEHVINVTDATETD
+1403 AAEHVVNVTDATETD

-1423 YNSTVYFWVK
+1423 YSSTVYFWVK
-1433 HNCSDLSLSSG
+1433 HNCSDLSLSST

-1466 PTHSTIA
+1466 PTHSTVA

-1519 AHAFMV
+1519 EHAFMV
-1525 GVIAVNGTNE
+1525 GVIAVNGTDE

-1543 STTALPAPCVQV
+1543 STTALPAACEIVADGSASNSYVPVEGGNADYAQKAQFV
-1555 GTGTTGSSNIP
+1555 YPATMLSNLASGTVVNGMTFFPNSKAATAWTGTFSVYVAEVSATTISSYADVSTMQKVYEGTLDATGSEMTVNFTSPYTYQGGNLLVAFEKDKGGSWKSASFYGVSSTGSSIAANGGSS
-1566 YAGWYHNSYSQQI
+1566 AQ
-1579 FTAEEI
+1579 TASAVTSE
-1585 GNEGTISSISF
+1585 T
-1596 QYTKT
+1596 Q
-1601 TAESR
+1601 R
-1606 NITIFMGTTDETSLA
+1606 NFLPKVQFCYERTS
-1621 SSWIYPSNMTEVF
+1621 T
-1634 HAAQVTFSNES
+1634 
-1645 DWFNIA
+1645 
-1651 LDVPFEYTGGN
+1651 
-1662 IVVAMYM
+1662 
-1669 NYNSNESGYGSGNR
+1669 
-1683 FNTHT
+1683 
-1688 ATDKVRYITNDDETP
+1688 
-1703 DYFTLENGVIT
+1703 
-1714 NTTSMGYSSST
+1714 
-1725 RNNTVFCFDR
+1725 
-1735 DNPCLKPTQVAASN
+1735 CLKPTHVVASDV
-1749 ITTNSATVSW
+1749 TTNSATLSW
-1759 MPGNSETAW
+1759 TPGNSETAW
-1768 QYAYSDSLM
+1768 QYAYSDSVM
-1777 SDEVLATAAT
+1777 SNEVLATAAT
-1787 DINSLNV
+1787 DIASLNV

-1833 RPVSVTAEAED
+1833 RPEAVVAD
-1844 NSIAFAAYAG
+1844 ADATSIAFAAYAG
-1854 VTGSPEGMALRYW
+1854 ATGSPEGMTLRYW

-1931 NSRWTEEDSVRTLC
+1931 NSRWTVEDSVRTLC
-1945 DGTIT
+1945 GGTVT

-1960 SLNRDCWQMNVYE
+1960 SLNRDCWQKNIYE
-1973 GDELPFEIG
+1973 GDELPYEIG

-1996 TSGVYGDIDRAIV
+1996 NSSLNGNIDRAIV

-2020 KLTFTYRSHTDVD
+2020 KLTFTYRSHADVD

-2047 GIVWNP
+2047 GIEWNP
-2053 LTSNY
+2053 LTVNTY
-2058 SGTTVSAYLPIGV
+2058 SGTTVSTLLPAGV
-2071 KYVAFRLYDQ
+2071 TYVAFRLYDQ
-2081 NASFGNTEMQ
+2081 NVSFGNTEIQ

-2124 DTVGRQVTNFQTV
+2124 DTIGREVTNFQTV

-2156 LVNWTGANGQQALG
+2156 LVNWTGANGQQAMG

-2207 AFVVDSVVDGVNHY
+2207 AYVVDSVVEGVNHY

-2264 TDTVYTLTPDKDG
+2264 TDTVYTVAPEANST
-2277 SLYALFAID
+2277 LYALFAID

-2329 TDAAGEEITTELTFD
+2329 TDAAGEEITTDLTFD
-2344 TVAAVNATFTANFA
+2344 TVAAVDAVFTANFA

-2372 LGTATAN
+2372 LGTATAT

-2391 VATPAAAHYHF
+2391 VATPTAAHYHF

-2928 TNPEVMEGMGTAEIV
+2928 TDPETMEGMGTAEIV

-3047 TMRIYVVANESHV
+3047 TMRIYVVANENHV

-3189 ATTPTVTVIVNEDI
+3189 VTTPTVTVIVNEDI
-3203 TLTANFRQIARTVT
+3203 TPTANFRQIAHTVT

-3320 TPNQGYQFAGWSNGA
+3320 TPNQGYQFAGWSNGV

-3496 PAKSVVVMR
+3496 PAKRVVVMR

>member
-1 MLVALMAVPF
+1 M
-11 ASSAQ
+11 
-16 AVDETHVVRLDAG
+16 
-29 NFDGYTGGT
+29 
-38 TQYTGY
+38 
-44 NQLVGTATPSW
+44 
-55 TYADLAVN
+55 
-63 GLEAG
+63 
-68 HYYNTLF
+68 
-75 QGGRYQWLVTPAID
+75 
-89 LMGLADA
+89 
-96 QVTYSVALTAF
+96 
-107 NGSGAPDS
+107 
-115 IGADK
+115 
-120 KFIVLASTDGLNW
+120 
-133 TALRTYTGA
+133 
-142 DLAAIPATWDV
+142 
-153 DTVDLADYKDS
+153 
-164 YPAVYLAF
+164 
-172 YTESAQ
+172 
-178 PRTGNATFHIGN
+178 
-190 IAVDGHL
+190 
-197 KCQPVSD
+197 
-204 VVATTVTTNSVTIA
+204 
-218 WTNDNP
+218 
-224 KKYGHQVLVYQGA
+224 
-237 ELVDSVFLAAS
+237 
-248 ARTYSN
+248 
-254 DTLTPATVYTFMVR
+254 
-268 TSCDGNGWLD
+268 
-278 ATPINVFTHYPIN
+278 
-291 IELPY
+291 
-296 ENDFEA
+296 
-302 ENSVD
+302 
-307 NWFFSR
+307 
-313 DTTNGWF
+313 
-320 RGRVLV
+320 
-326 DSVKLDTYVLGDV
+326 
-339 IAQHIG
+339 
-345 ATDTAWKAETEHV
+345 
-358 FPTDIDSTTTIWT
+358 
-371 VDERDTNWNYS
+371 
-382 YNYNYVMMMS
+382 
-392 KDSGATASYNTSGSR
+392 
-407 CYYTYFPIELE
+407 
-418 AGDYNLGFD
+418 
-427 WRGMG
+427 
-432 EDKASAYDYMA
+432 
-443 AYLAPEDADITFNQT
+443 
-458 GVVPSSWT
+458 
-466 LLDGKLWRQTEW
+466 
-478 QKYYYTFKVAEANH
+478 
-492 YHLVFVWRNNNSGGS
+492 
-507 GNAAMFDNLIFN
+507 
-519 KVICYPVTDVAVVD
+519 
-533 SMTTG
+533 
-538 TSLTVSF
+538 
-545 TGMGEGFEGS
+545 
-555 YRGVAK
+555 
-561 AGDVT
+561 
-566 VEATAGAN
+566 
-574 ESTMTFIG
+574 
-582 LKGETTYSISLYTV
+582 
-596 CGEGNESNPSTAV
+596 
-609 SGTTLPTCYPVE
+609 
-621 NLAVVADSTTANRL
+621 
-635 QIAWVDTKNTE
+635 
-646 PTYQVRVMKGADTVD
+646 
-661 IVTTQ
+661 
-666 DTSFSI
+666 
-672 SNLVAATNYTFY
+672 
-684 VRTICAEGDSAR
+684 
-696 LTRSV
+696 
-701 SGQTACDVIT
+701 
-711 LPYTQNFND
+711 
-720 LTVASSIPVCWD
+720 
-732 NSEGT
+732 
-737 TTTASYKWCYNT
+737 
-749 KTSGDG
+749 
-755 AAVGHE
+755 
-761 GKCVV
+761 
-766 FNSYNNS
+766 
-773 SNMTNTLATP
+773 
-783 EIEITNATK
+783 
-792 LSFWYKNPAGGDFTV
+792 
-807 QIGIVGEDSRTT
+807 
-819 LATALTGASSWTEKV
+819 
-834 IELDAATYAGHNVKL
+834 
-849 YFKGTSNW
+849 
-857 GYGDAYI
+857 
-864 YLDDVTLTPITCG
+864 
-877 APANVAVADR
+877 
-887 TGSTVDLTWECDF
+887 
-900 HADDVTYLVA
+900 TYLVA

-916 TAVTGVLTYK
+916 TAVTGVLAYQ
-926 LTGLAAETDLTIK
+926 LTGLAAETDLIIK
-939 VGMVCDYGDTLWSD
+939 VGMVCSYGDTLWSD

-995 IIATEALTVDSLANY
+995 IIATEALTADSLANY

-1026 TNLNR
+1026 TDLNR
-1031 DQQYYIYFRAHCAA
+1031 NQQYYVYFRAHCAA

-1050 NSEPVLVKTKSLVD
+1050 NSEPVLVKTMSLVD
-1064 CAIVGTEVSV
+1064 CGTAIV
-1074 GNGISPNN
+1074 
-1082 QLPIAGYYNNS
+1082 AD
-1093 YSQQIYTAEEL
+1093 
-1104 GIEAG
+1104 
-1109 SMISKL
+1109 
-1115 SFNYYN
+1115 
-1121 STSTTRN
+1121 
-1128 IEIYM
+1128 
-1133 GTTTETSMPSSGWLT
+1133 GTTTNNYVLLRSSYQDDLYKSQVIYPADMLTELVGKPINSMTFYTTYSTTTDYSGDWSVSTMKFYLNEVEESTLSARNGNTGTVVYEGTTTYNSADKTLTYNFNTPFIYTGTGNLMLTLDYTNANSGYSSGGFYGVST
-1148 AADMTQVLAATDV
+1148 S
-1161 TFSNTNDNWSTIVL
+1161 SNTAWCQ
-1175 DEPFVYNGGSII
+1175 Y
-1187 VGVRMTESST
+1187 
-1197 QTNYGSS
+1197 
-1204 SRFYVSSVSG
+1204 
-1214 KARYYQN
+1214 
-1221 DNNAAT
+1221 
-1227 LNDNLVPT
+1227 
-1235 QASSSSSYRSNI
+1235 SSYTKTFLPKVAFDYCLMN
-1247 KFVTCGVGEACPV
+1247 EACP
-1260 VANFDV
+1260 ALT
-1266 EDVDVNTATLTWT
+1266 ELEAADVDVNTATLTWT

-1302 VTTGTIAVAKTAT
+1302 VTTGTIAVAKAAT

-1341 TSDWTPAVD
+1341 TSAWSTTS

-1394 STNINEDLS
+1394 STNINEDPS

-1525 GVIAVNGTNE
+1525 GVIAVNGTDE

-1543 STTALPAPCVQV
+1543 STTALPAPCAQIGE
-1555 GTGTTGSSNIP
+1555 GTATATLLKTNYGNTYSQHIYTAAELTAMGYSAGKITSLSFNYIGTSSSYDKTQSVYIGTTTLDAFSGHTASDFVTGLTLSYGP
-1566 YAGWYHNSYSQQI
+1566 TLNSYESGWREYELSTP
-1579 FTAEEI
+1579 FVWD
-1585 GNEGTISSISF
+1585 GTS
-1596 QYTKT
+1596 
-1601 TAESR
+1601 
-1606 NITIFMGTTDETSLA
+1606 
-1621 SSWIYPSNMTEVF
+1621 
-1634 HAAQVTFSNES
+1634 
-1645 DWFNIA
+1645 
-1651 LDVPFEYTGGN
+1651 N
-1662 IVVAMYM
+1662 IVVGMLS
-1669 NYNSNESGYGSGNR
+1669 NSTQS
-1683 FNTHT
+1683 T
-1688 ATDKVRYITNDDETP
+1688 ATGWDAQGTSVSANRTIFHYK
-1703 DYFTLENGVIT
+1703 DYTSIDVDNLSAT
-1714 NTTSMGYSSST
+1714 MNTSNHNISST
-1725 RNNTVFCFDR
+1725 RPNVKFCFER
-1735 DNPCLKPTQVAASN
+1735 TNTCLKPVQVAASN

-1768 QYAYSDSLM
+1768 QYAYSDSVM
-1777 SDEVLATAAT
+1777 SNEVLATAAT
-1787 DINSLNV
+1787 DIASMNV

-1819 EWSHVLFATQLSCE
+1819 DWSHVLFATQLSCE

-1854 VTGSPEGMALRYW
+1854 VTGSPEGMTLRYW

-1926 LVTEG
+1926 LATEG

-1945 DGTIT
+1945 DGTVT

-1973 GDELPFEIG
+1973 GDELPYEIG
-1982 YYNGEGINFSTHQY
+1982 YYDGEGINFSTHQY
-1996 TSGVYGDIDRAIV
+1996 NSSLNGNIDRAIV

-2020 KLTFTYRSHTDVD
+2020 KLTFTYRSHADVD

-2124 DTVGRQVTNFQTV
+2124 DTIGREVTNFQTV

-2156 LVNWTGANGQQALG
+2156 LVNWTGANGQQAMG
-2170 AYYSQTITVSSD
+2170 DYYSQTITVSSD

-2207 AFVVDSVVDGVNHY
+2207 AYVVDSVVNGVNHY

-2329 TDAAGEEITTELTFD
+2329 TDAAGEEITTEFTFD
-2344 TVAAVNATFTANFA
+2344 TVAAVNAVFTANFA

-2372 LGTATAN
+2372 LGTATAT

-2391 VATPAAAHYHF
+2391 TATATAAHYHF

-2515 AEGAVKYN
+2515 AEGAVKCN

-2667 IDGADNSYT
+2667 IDGEDNSYT

-2771 VTLTVVANDERFGTV
+2771 VTLTVVANDEQFGTV

-2928 TNPEVMEGMGTAEIV
+2928 TNPETMEGMGTAEIV

-3203 TLTANFRQIARTVT
+3203 TLTANFRQIAHTVT

-3335 TTATVSFT
+3335 TTATFSFT

-3496 PAKSVVVMR
+3496 PAKRVVVMR

>member
-38 TQYTGY
+38 TQFNGY

-120 KFIVLASTDGLNW
+120 KFIVLASTDGLSW

-153 DTVDLADYKDS
+153 DTVDRAAYKDS

-224 KKYGHQVLVYQGA
+224 KKYGHQVLVYQGT
-237 ELVDSVFLAAS
+237 ELVDSVSLAAS
-248 ARTYSN
+248 ARTYSKDN
-254 DTLTPATVYTFMVR
+254 LTPATVYTFMVR

-358 FPTDIDSTTTIWT
+358 FPTDIDSTATIWT

-478 QKYYYTFKVAEANH
+478 QKYYCTFNVAEANH

-545 TGMGEGFEGS
+545 TGMGEGFEGT

-561 AGDVT
+561 AGNVT

-596 CGEGNESNPSTAV
+596 CGEGNESNPTTAV

-646 PTYQVRVMKGADTVD
+646 PTYQVRVMKGAETV
-661 IVTTQ
+661 VVATTQ
-666 DTSFSI
+666 DTSFGI
-672 SNLVAATNYTFY
+672 DNLASSTTYTFY
-684 VRTICAEGDSAR
+684 VRPICGVDDSAQV
-696 LTRSV
+696 RSV
-701 SGQTACDVIT
+701 SGQTAIEFLDIVNYVNDFEGANAAEGWMFLHHSGSNRWYIGTPTTEGYNGSLFVSKNGTACEYNNGSAT
-711 LPYTQNFND
+711 RTAAMLPVHFDEADYSYSFDAMVKGENNWDYLEAYLVPASLGVTAAQINSLYRNTAPAGWMM
-720 LTVASSIPVCWD
+720 LGSRLQMLSSVTTVA
-732 NSEGT
+732 NE
-737 TTTASYKWCYNT
+737 
-749 KTSGDG
+749 
-755 AAVGHE
+755 
-761 GKCVV
+761 
-766 FNSYNNS
+766 
-773 SNMTNTLATP
+773 
-783 EIEITNATK
+783 
-792 LSFWYKNPAGGDFTV
+792 LSFNGESAGDYFLLFFWGNDGSGGSAPAGVIDN
-807 QIGIVGEDSRTT
+807 IR
-819 LATALTGASSWTEKV
+819 LTKV
-834 IELDAATYAGHNVKL
+834 I
-849 YFKGTSNW
+849 
-857 GYGDAYI
+857 
-864 YLDDVTLTPITCG
+864 CG
-877 APANVAVADR
+877 APANLDYTDR

-916 TAVTGVLTYK
+916 TAVTGVLAYQ
-926 LTGLAAETDLTIK
+926 LTGLAAETDLIIK
-939 VGMVCDYGDTLWSD
+939 VGMVCSYGDTLWSD

-973 VTRTSFDL
+973 VTRTGFDL

-995 IIATEALTVDSLANY
+995 IIATEALTADSLANY

-1026 TNLNR
+1026 TDLNR

-1064 CAIVGTEVSV
+1064 CGTAIV
-1074 GNGISPNN
+1074 
-1082 QLPIAGYYNNS
+1082 AD
-1093 YSQQIYTAEEL
+1093 
-1104 GIEAG
+1104 
-1109 SMISKL
+1109 
-1115 SFNYYN
+1115 
-1121 STSTTRN
+1121 
-1128 IEIYM
+1128 
-1133 GTTTETSMPSSGWLT
+1133 GTTTNNYVLLRSSYQDDLYKSQVIYPADMLTELVGKPINSMTFYTTYSTTTGYSGDWSVSTMKFYLNEVEESTLSARNGNTGTVVYEGTTTYNSADKTLTYNFNTPFIYTGTGNLMLTLDYTNANSGYSSGGFYGVST
-1148 AADMTQVLAATDV
+1148 S
-1161 TFSNTNDNWSTIVL
+1161 SNTAWCQ
-1175 DEPFVYNGGSII
+1175 Y
-1187 VGVRMTESST
+1187 
-1197 QTNYGSS
+1197 
-1204 SRFYVSSVSG
+1204 
-1214 KARYYQN
+1214 
-1221 DNNAAT
+1221 
-1227 LNDNLVPT
+1227 
-1235 QASSSSSYRSNI
+1235 SSYTKTFLPKVAFDYCLMNE
-1247 KFVTCGVGEACPV
+1247 VCPALTELEA
-1260 VANFDV
+1260 A
-1266 EDVDVNTATLTWT
+1266 DVDVNTATLTWT

-1302 VTTGTIAVAKTAT
+1302 VTTGITAVAKTAT

-1341 TSDWTPAVD
+1341 TSAWSTTT
-1350 FLTLEACRA
+1350 FLTMEACRA

-1384 NQADDFTVAW
+1384 GQANDFTVAW
-1394 STNINEDLS
+1394 STNINEDPS

-1433 HNCSDLSLSSG
+1433 HNCSDLSLSSS

-1466 PTHSTIA
+1466 PTHSTVA

-1519 AHAFMV
+1519 EHAFMV
-1525 GVIAVNGTNE
+1525 GVIAVNGTDE

-1543 STTALPAPCVQV
+1543 STTALPAACEIVADGSASNSYVPVEGGNADYAQKAQFV
-1555 GTGTTGSSNIP
+1555 YPATMLSNLASGTVVNGMTFFPNSKAATAWTGTFSVYVAEVSATTISSYADVSTMQKVYEGTLDATGSEMTVNFTSPYTYQGGNLLVAFEKDKGGSWKSASFYGVSSTGSSIAANGGSS
-1566 YAGWYHNSYSQQI
+1566 AQ
-1579 FTAEEI
+1579 TASAVTSE
-1585 GNEGTISSISF
+1585 T
-1596 QYTKT
+1596 Q
-1601 TAESR
+1601 R
-1606 NITIFMGTTDETSLA
+1606 NFLPKVQFCYERTS
-1621 SSWIYPSNMTEVF
+1621 T
-1634 HAAQVTFSNES
+1634 
-1645 DWFNIA
+1645 
-1651 LDVPFEYTGGN
+1651 
-1662 IVVAMYM
+1662 
-1669 NYNSNESGYGSGNR
+1669 
-1683 FNTHT
+1683 
-1688 ATDKVRYITNDDETP
+1688 
-1703 DYFTLENGVIT
+1703 
-1714 NTTSMGYSSST
+1714 
-1725 RNNTVFCFDR
+1725 
-1735 DNPCLKPTQVAASN
+1735 CLKPTHVVASDV
-1749 ITTNSATVSW
+1749 TTNSATLSW
-1759 MPGNSETAW
+1759 TPGNSETAW
-1768 QYAYSDSLM
+1768 QYAYSDSVM
-1777 SDEVLATAAT
+1777 SNEVLATAAT
-1787 DINSLNV
+1787 DIASLNV

-1833 RPVSVTAEAED
+1833 RPEAVVAD
-1844 NSIAFAAYAG
+1844 ADATSIAFAAYAG
-1854 VTGSPEGMALRYW
+1854 ATGSPEGMTLRYW

-1931 NSRWTEEDSVRTLC
+1931 NSRWTVEDSVRTLC
-1945 DGTIT
+1945 GGTVT

-1960 SLNRDCWQMNVYE
+1960 SLNRDCWQKNIYE
-1973 GDELPFEIG
+1973 GDELPYEIG

-1996 TSGVYGDIDRAIV
+1996 NSSLNGNIDRAIV

-2020 KLTFTYRSHTDVD
+2020 KLTFTYRSHADVD

-2047 GIVWNP
+2047 GIEWNP
-2053 LTSNY
+2053 LTVNTY
-2058 SGTTVSAYLPIGV
+2058 SGTTVSTLLPAGV
-2071 KYVAFRLYDQ
+2071 TYVAFRLYDQ
-2081 NASFGNTEMQ
+2081 NVSFGNTEIQ

-2124 DTVGRQVTNFQTV
+2124 DTIGREVTNFQTV

-2156 LVNWTGANGQQALG
+2156 LVNWTGANGQQAMG

-2207 AFVVDSVVDGVNHY
+2207 AYVVDSVVEGVNHY

-2264 TDTVYTLTPDKDG
+2264 TDTVYTVAPEANST
-2277 SLYALFAID
+2277 LYALFAID

-2329 TDAAGEEITTELTFD
+2329 TDAAGEEITTDPTFD
-2344 TVAAVNATFTANFA
+2344 TVAAVDAVFTANFA

-2372 LGTATAN
+2372 LGTATAT

-2391 VATPAAAHYHF
+2391 VATPTAAHYHF

-2928 TNPEVMEGMGTAEIV
+2928 TNPETMEGMGIAEIV

-2950 RDSVTLRA
+2950 RDSVNLRA

-3273 DVTLTAN
+3273 NVTLTAN

-3320 TPNQGYQFAGWSNGA
+3320 TPNQGYQFAGWSNGV

-3496 PAKSVVVMR
+3496 PAKRVVVMR

>member
-38 TQYTGY
+38 TQYNGY

-120 KFIVLASTDGLNW
+120 KFIVLASTDGLHW

-153 DTVDLADYKDS
+153 DTVDLAAYKDS

-224 KKYGHQVLVYQGA
+224 KKYGHQVLVYQGT
-237 ELVDSVFLAAS
+237 ELVDSVNLAAS

-254 DTLTPATVYTFMVR
+254 DNLTPATVYTFMVR

-358 FPTDIDSTTTIWT
+358 FPTDIDSTATIWT

-466 LLDGKLWRQTEW
+466 LLDGDGKLWRQTEW
-478 QKYYYTFKVAEANH
+478 QKYYCTFKVAEANH

-545 TGMGEGFEGS
+545 TGMGEGFEGT

-561 AGDVT
+561 AGNVT

-596 CGEGNESNPSTAV
+596 CGEGNESNPTSAV

-635 QIAWVDTKNTE
+635 VIAWDDANNTE
-646 PTYQVRVMKGADTVD
+646 PTYQVRVMKGADTV
-661 IVTTQ
+661 VVATTQ

-701 SGQTACDVIT
+701 SGQTACELLA
-711 LPYTQNFND
+711 LPFNVD
-720 LTVASSIPVCWD
+720 FSIPGASTPACWTID
-732 NSEGT
+732 NGT
-737 TTTASYKWCYNT
+737 TS
-749 KTSGDG
+749 TSGDNIQIG
-755 AAVGHE
+755 NYSGSFT
-761 GKCVV
+761 GLR
-766 FNSYNNS
+766 FGSYNTRNNVEYVVS
-773 SNMTNTLATP
+773 P
-783 EIEITNATK
+783 EISTNASLA
-792 LSFWYKNPAGGDFTV
+792 LSVVYGTYGSTDGLYFGYSTTDDNYSSFTWSAK
-807 QIGIVGEDSRTT
+807 QTT
-819 LATALTGASSWTEKV
+819 SSFSE
-834 IELDAATYAGHNVKL
+834 ATYTAEIPADVK
-849 YFKGTSNW
+849 YIGVKYDGN
-857 GYGDAYI
+857 YAYYAI
-864 YLDDVTLTPITCG
+864 VKSVSVISITCG

-916 TAVTGVLTYK
+916 TAVTGVLAHQ
-926 LTGLAAETDLTIK
+926 LTGLTAETDLTIK

-953 VFNTRTL
+953 VINTRTL

-973 VTRTSFDL
+973 VTRTGFDL

-995 IIATEALTVDSLANY
+995 IIATEALTADSLANY

-1064 CAIVGTEVSV
+1064 CEIDGTPITVANGTDRNDYVPINGYNCDGVQHSQSIYPASMLTDLVGASIKKLT
-1074 GNGISPNN
+1074 
-1082 QLPIAGYYNNS
+1082 YYVESGGQSGS
-1093 YSQQIYTAEEL
+1093 YSNWTNAVFEVKI
-1104 GIEAG
+1104 
-1109 SMISKL
+1109 
-1115 SFNYYN
+1115 
-1121 STSTTRN
+1121 
-1128 IEIYM
+1128 
-1133 GTTTETSMPSSGWLT
+1133 GTTTEENLSSGFVSTDGL
-1148 AADMTQVLAATDV
+1148 TQVYNATV
-1161 TFSNTNDNWSTIVL
+1161 VANTTDGMTIAF
-1175 DEPFVYNGGSII
+1175 DQPFVYNGG
-1187 VGVRMTESST
+1187 
-1197 QTNYGSS
+1197 
-1204 SRFYVSSVSG
+1204 
-1214 KARYYQN
+1214 
-1221 DNNAAT
+1221 
-1227 LNDNLVPT
+1227 NLVIDFNLPVKSGYNRMYFYGT
-1235 QASSSSSYRSNI
+1235 TTSNVASKSTKSSSSISFLP
-1247 KFVTCGVGEACPV
+1247 KVTFGTCGEGEACPTV
-1260 VANFDV
+1260 TNFDV

-1341 TSDWTPAVD
+1341 TSAWSTTT
-1350 FLTLEACRA
+1350 FLTMEACRA

-1403 AAEHVINVTDATETD
+1403 AAEHVVNVTDATETD

-1423 YNSTVYFWVK
+1423 YSSTVYFWVK
-1433 HNCSDLSLSSG
+1433 HNCSDLSLSSS

-1543 STTALPAPCVQV
+1543 STTALPAPCEIVADGSASNGNVPVEGGNADYAQRAHFV
-1555 GTGTTGSSNIP
+1555 YPATMLSNLASGTVVNGMTFFPNTKSTVVWSGTFSVYVAEVSATTISSYADVSTMQKVYEGTLDATGSEMTVTFTSSYTYQGGNLLVAFEKDKGGNYKTASFYGISSTGSSIAAN
-1566 YAGWYHNSYSQQI
+1566 GGYSAQ
-1579 FTAEEI
+1579 TASAI
-1585 GNEGTISSISF
+1585 
-1596 QYTKT
+1596 T
-1601 TAESR
+1601 TATQR
-1606 NITIFMGTTDETSLA
+1606 NFLPKVQFCYERTGT
-1621 SSWIYPSNMTEVF
+1621 
-1634 HAAQVTFSNES
+1634 
-1645 DWFNIA
+1645 
-1651 LDVPFEYTGGN
+1651 
-1662 IVVAMYM
+1662 
-1669 NYNSNESGYGSGNR
+1669 
-1683 FNTHT
+1683 
-1688 ATDKVRYITNDDETP
+1688 
-1703 DYFTLENGVIT
+1703 
-1714 NTTSMGYSSST
+1714 
-1725 RNNTVFCFDR
+1725 
-1735 DNPCLKPTQVAASN
+1735 CLKPTHVVASDV
-1749 ITTNSATVSW
+1749 TTNSATVSW

-1768 QYAYSDSLM
+1768 QYAYSDSVM

-1819 EWSHVLFATQLSCE
+1819 DWSHVMFPTQLSCE

-1926 LVTEG
+1926 LATEG

-1945 DGTIT
+1945 GGTVT

-1960 SLNRDCWQMNVYE
+1960 SLNRDCWQKNIYE
-1973 GDELPFEIG
+1973 GDELPYEIG

-1996 TSGVYGDIDRAIV
+1996 NSSLNGNIDRAIV
-2009 SPKIIGADDTT
+2009 SPKIVGADDTT
-2020 KLTFTYRSHTDVD
+2020 KLTFTYRSHADVD

-2047 GIVWNP
+2047 GIEWNP
-2053 LTSNY
+2053 LTVNTY
-2058 SGTTVSAYLPIGV
+2058 SGTTVSTLLPAGV
-2071 KYVAFRLYDQ
+2071 TYVAFRLYDQ
-2081 NASFGNTEMQ
+2081 NVSFGNTEIQ

-2101 IRRTV
+2101 VRRNV

-2124 DTVGRQVTNFQTV
+2124 DTIGREVTNFQTV

-2156 LVNWTGANGQQALG
+2156 LVNWTGANGQQAMG

-2207 AFVVDSVVDGVNHY
+2207 AYVVDSVVDGVNHY

-2243 ADDNYHFAGWSTNM
+2243 ADDNYHFAGWST
-2257 TFDNVVS
+2257 TGLPSNVVS

-2329 TDAAGEEITTELTFD
+2329 TDAAGEEITTDLTFD
-2344 TVAAVNATFTANFA
+2344 TVAAVNAVFTANFA

-2372 LGTATAN
+2372 LGTATAT
-2379 PDFGLYNDVITL
+2379 PDFGLYNDVITMT
-2391 VATPAAAHYHF
+2391 ATATAAHYHF

-2558 GASNVYNTAE
+2558 GANNVYNTAE

-2655 FAADTTVQLGAA
+2655 FAADTIVQLGAA
-2667 IDGADNSYT
+2667 IDGEDNSYT

-2771 VTLTVVANDERFGTV
+2771 VTLTVVANDVRFGTV

-2793 YGTVATLTAEPAEGY
+2793 YGTNATLTAEPAEGY

-2928 TNPEVMEGMGTAEIV
+2928 TNPEAMEGMGTAEIV

-2950 RDSVTLRA
+2950 RDSVNLRA

-2997 VVYGTSNDNVMGTVE
+2997 AVYGTSNDNVMGTVE

-3036 NWDGIASNTND
+3036 NWDGNASNTND

-3070 TATVDD
+3070 TAAVDD

-3295 CTNMGTVSPAGT
+3295 CANMGTVSPAGT

-3335 TTATVSFT
+3335 TTATVSLT

-3447 KIVVRGAEN
+3447 KIVVSGAEN

-3496 PAKSVVVMR
+3496 PAKRVVVMR